1 MDSLDH
7 MLTDPLELGPCG
19 DGHGARIMEDC
30 LLGDTRVSLP
40 EDLLE
45 DPEIFFEV
53 VSLSTW
59 QEVLSDS
66 QRAHLQQFLPHVPED
81 SAEQQNQL
89 LLALFRGENFRF
101 GNPLHIAQKLFR
113 DGHFNPEVVKYRQ
126 LCFKSQ
132 YKRYLSSQQQYFHRL
147 LKQILASRSDLLEMA
162 RRSGPALSF
171 RQKRPSPSRTPEER
185 EWRTQQRYLKVLRE
199 VKEECGDTALSSD
212 EEATWDLRETFSFED
227 LSSWLPSSPARSPS
241 PAVPLRVVPTL
252 STTDMKT
259 ADKIELGDS
268 DLKIML
274 KKHHEKRKHQP
285 DHPDLLTG
293 DLTLNDIMTRV
304 NAGRKGSLAALYDL
318 AVLKKKVKE
327 KEERKKKKIKVIKSE
342 AEDLAEPLS
351 GTEGIPPLSQAPSPL
366 AVPAIKE
373 EPLEDLKPC
382 LGINEISSSFF
393 SLLLEILLLEGQSSL
408 PVLEERVL
416 DWQSSPA
423 SSLNS
428 WFSAAPNWAELV
440 LPALQYLAGES
451 RAVPSSFSPFV
462 EFKEKTQQWK
472 LLGQSQDNEKE
483 LAALF
488 QLWLETK
495 DQALCKQENEDSSDA
510 TTPVPR
516 VTDYVVRPSTG
527 EEKRVFQEQERYR
540 YSQPH
545 KAFTFRMH
553 GFESVVGPVKG
564 VFDKETSLNKARE
577 HSLLRSDRP
586 AYVTI
591 LSLVRDAAARLP
603 NGEGTRA
610 EICELLKDSQFLAP
624 DVTSTQVNTVVSGA
638 LDRLHYEKDPCVK
651 YDIGRKLWIYLHRD
665 RSEEEFERI
674 HQAQAA
680 AAKARK
686 ALQQKPKPSS
696 KVKSSSKESSLKAL
710 SSGPSEQSQMSLSD
724 SSMPPT
730 PVTPVTP
737 TTPALPATP
746 ISPPPVQ
753 AVSKSGPTTV
763 PEPAKS
769 SSGVLLVSS
778 PTMPQLGTML
788 SPAASQTP
796 PTSQAAARVV
806 SHSGSA
812 GLPQVRVVAQPGLPA
827 VTQQSAGPAQTLPP
841 IPAGPQ
847 IRVPATATQTKV
859 MPQTVMATVPVKA
872 QTATATVQRPGAGQ
886 TGLTVTSLPA
896 TTSPASKPATS
907 SPGSSAPSA
916 STAAVIQNVSGQNII
931 KQVAITGQLGVKPQ
945 TGSSIPLTA
954 TNFRIQGKDVLRL
967 PPSSITTDAK
977 GQTVLRITP
986 DMMAT
991 LAKSQVTTV
1000 KLTQDLFG
1008 TGGGTAGKGISATLH
1023 VTSNPVHATD
1033 SPAKASSASAPAST
1047 PTGTTVVKVTP
1058 DLKPAEGSGSA
1069 FRLMPALGVSV
1080 AEQKGKSTV
1089 ASSEAKPAATI
1100 RIVQGLGVM
1109 PPKAGQTI
1117 TVAAHA
1123 KPGSSVASGSGTVHT
1138 SAVSLP
1144 SMNAAVSKTVAVA
1157 SGAASTPISIAT
1169 GAPTVRQVPVS
1180 TTVVSTSQAGKL
1192 PTRITVPLS
1201 VISQPMKGKSV
1212 VTAPIIKGN
1221 LGANLS
1227 GLGRNIILTTMPAGT
1242 KLIAGNKPVSFLTAQ
1257 QLQQLQQ
1264 QGQATQVRP
1273 GRTVGPT
1280 GFSPCLCCL
1289 CPPGEPVCKLLT
1301 RRSLCEQVRI
1311 QTVPASHLQQGT
1323 ASNSS
1328 KAVSTVVV
1336 TTAPSPKQAPEQQ

>member
-19 DGHGARIMEDC
+19 DGNGARIMEDC
-30 LLGDTRVSLP
+30 LLGTTRVSLP

-59 QEVLSDS
+59 QEVLTDA
-66 QRAHLQQFLPHVPED
+66 QQEHLKTFLPHFPENNR
-81 SAEQQNQL
+81 EHQNKIIS
-89 LLALFRGENFRF
+89 ALFSGENFRF

-126 LCFKSQ
+126 LCLKSQ
-132 YKRYLSSQQQYFHRL
+132 YKRYLSSQQQYFYRL
-147 LKQILASRSDLLEMA
+147 LKQILASRNHLLELA
-162 RRSGPALSF
+162 RKGGPDMIL
-171 RQKRPSPSRTPEER
+171 KRKHFTPSYDAEER
-185 EWRTQQRYLKVLRE
+185 ERRTHRRYLKILRE
-199 VKEECGDTALSSD
+199 VKEECGDTTLSSD
-212 EEATWDLRETFSFED
+212 EED
-227 LSSWLPSSPARSPS
+227 LSSWPPSSPARCPS
-241 PAVPLRVVPTL
+241 PPIPLRVIPTL
-252 STTDMKT
+252 STMDMKT
-259 ADKIELGDS
+259 ADRIELGES
-268 DLKIML
+268 DLKMML
-274 KKHHEKRKHQP
+274 RKHREKRKYQP
-285 DHPDLLTG
+285 DHPDLVTA
-293 DLTLNDIMTRV
+293 DITLEDIMTRV
-304 NAGRKGSLAALYDL
+304 NAGRKGSLAALFDL
-318 AVLKKKVKE
+318 ATFKKKMKE
-327 KEERKKKKIKVIKSE
+327 KDDKKKKKLKIIKSE
-342 AEDLAEPLS
+342 AEDLADSFSSAHGIPSLSQDHSPIPLS
-351 GTEGIPPLSQAPSPL
+351 S
-366 AVPAIKE
+366 VKE
-373 EPLEDLKPC
+373 EPLEEMKPC

-393 SLLLEILLLEGQSSL
+393 SLLLEILFLEGPASL
-408 PVLEERVL
+408 SVLEDKII
-416 DWQSSPA
+416 DWQTSPA
-423 SSLNS
+423 SALNN
-428 WFSAAPNWAELV
+428 WFSFAPNWSELV
-440 LPALQYLAGES
+440 LPALQYLTGDS
-451 RAVPSSFSPFV
+451 RDVPSNFSPFV

-472 LLGQSQDNEKE
+472 LLGSCQDHEKE

-495 DQALCKQENEDSSDA
+495 DQTFFKENEDSSDA
-510 TTPVPR
+510 TTPIPR
-516 VTDYVVRPSTG
+516 VRTDYVVRPSTG

-624 DVTSTQVNTVVSGA
+624 DVTSAQVNTVVSGA

-680 AAKARK
+680 AAKAKK
-686 ALQQKPKPSS
+686 ALQQKPKPPA
-696 KVKSSSKESSLKAL
+696 KVKSSNKESSVKAL
-710 SSGPSEQSQMSLSD
+710 PSSTSEPAQLSLSD

-737 TTPALPATP
+737 TAPALPATP
-746 ISPPPVQ
+746 ISPPPVSV
-753 AVSKSGPTTV
+753 VSKNV
-763 PEPAKS
+763 PSAGSEPAKPS
-769 SSGVLLVSS
+769 QSVLLVSS
-778 PTMPQLGTML
+778 PTMPQLGTLL
-788 SPAASQTP
+788 STAQSSQTQPGPQPP
-796 PTSQAAARVV
+796 PTRVV
-806 SHSGSA
+806 SHTASSV
-812 GLPQVRVVAQPGLPA
+812 LPQVRVVSAQSSLPA
-827 VTQQSAGPAQTLPP
+827 VSQQAPVVTQQQQQPTSV
-841 IPAGPQ
+841 PQ

-859 MPQTVMATVPVKA
+859 
-872 QTATATVQRPGAGQ
+872 
-886 TGLTVTSLPA
+886 LP
-896 TTSPASKPATS
+896 
-907 SPGSSAPSA
+907 
-916 STAAVIQNVSGQNII
+916 
-931 KQVAITGQLGVKPQ
+931 QVAITGQLGMKTQP
-945 TGSSIPLTA
+945 GSGIPLTA

-1000 KLTQDLFG
+1000 KLTQDLF
-1008 TGGGTAGKGISATLH
+1008 TAAAGSSASGKGISATLH
-1023 VTSNPVHATD
+1023 VTSNPVQTAD
-1033 SPAKASSASAPAST
+1033 SPAKTSTATSSSSSPAGS
-1047 PTGTTVVKVTP
+1047 TVVKVTP
-1058 DLKPAEGSGSA
+1058 DLKTAEPTSSA
-1069 FRLMPALGVSV
+1069 FRLMPALGMTV
-1080 AEQKGKSTV
+1080 ADQKSKAITTV
-1089 ASSEAKPAATI
+1089 ASTEAKPAATI

-1117 TVAAHA
+1117 TVATHA
-1123 KPGSSVASGSGTVHT
+1123 KQVPSSAAVSVPGTVHT
-1138 SAVSLP
+1138 STVSLP
-1144 SMNAAVSKTVAVA
+1144 TMSATVSKAVAVA
-1157 SGAASTPISIAT
+1157 SGAAGTPISIGT
-1169 GAPTVRQVPVS
+1169 GATAVRQVPVS

-1192 PTRITVPLS
+1192 PARITVPLS
-1201 VISQPMKGKSV
+1201 VISQPVKGKSV

-1221 LGANLS
+1221 LGANIS

-1264 QGQATQVRP
+1264 QGQATQVR
-1273 GRTVGPT
+1273 
-1280 GFSPCLCCL
+1280 
-1289 CPPGEPVCKLLT
+1289 
-1301 RRSLCEQVRI
+1301 I

-1323 ASNSS
+1323 VSGST

-1336 TTAPSPKQAPEQQ
+1336 TTAPSPKQTQDQL

>member
-7 MLTDPLELGPCG
+7 MLTDPLELESNGS
-19 DGHGARIMEDC
+19 RIMEDC
-30 LLGDTRVSLP
+30 MLGTTRVSLP

-45 DPEIFFEV
+45 DPEIFFDV

-59 QEVLSDS
+59 QDILTEA
-66 QRAHLQQFLPHVPED
+66 QQEHLKKFLPHFPENNR
-81 SAEQQNQL
+81 EHQNKL
-89 LLALFRGENFRF
+89 ILALFGGENFRF

-126 LCFKSQ
+126 LCYKSQ
-132 YKRYLSSQQQYFHRL
+132 YKRYLRAQQQYFYRL
-147 LKQILASRSDLLEMA
+147 LKQILTSRNHLLELA
-162 RRSGPALSF
+162 RKGGPDMTLRRRHFPPTYDS
-171 RQKRPSPSRTPEER
+171 EER
-185 EWRTQQRYLKVLRE
+185 DRRTHRRYLKILRE

-212 EEATWDLRETFSFED
+212 EEELI
-227 LSSWLPSSPARSPS
+227 SWPPSSPARCSSP
-241 PAVPLRVVPTL
+241 PVPLRVIPTL
-252 STTDMKT
+252 STLDMKT
-259 ADKIELGDS
+259 ADKIELGES
-268 DLKIML
+268 DLKMML
-274 KKHHEKRKHQP
+274 KKHHEKRKRQP
-285 DHPDLLTG
+285 DHPDLVTT
-293 DLTLNDIMTRV
+293 DLTLEDIMTRV

-318 AVLKKKVKE
+318 ATLKKKVKE
-327 KEERKKKKIKVIKSE
+327 KEDKKKKKLKVIKSE
-342 AEDLAEPLS
+342 VEDLADSL
-351 GTEGIPPLSQAPSPL
+351 GNADGIPPMSHDLSPL
-366 AVPAIKE
+366 PLSSIKE
-373 EPLEDLKPC
+373 EPLEDMKPC
-382 LGINEISSSFF
+382 LEINEISSSFF
-393 SLLLEILLLEGQSSL
+393 FLLLEILFLEGPATLS
-408 PVLEERVL
+408 VLEDKVL
-416 DWQSSPA
+416 DWQSSHA
-423 SSLNS
+423 SALNN
-428 WFSAAPNWAELV
+428 WFSFAPNWSELV
-440 LPALQYLAGES
+440 LPALQYLAGDS
-451 RAVPSSFSPFV
+451 RDAPFV

-472 LLGQSQDNEKE
+472 LVGTYQDHEKE

-488 QLWLETK
+488 HLWLETK
-495 DQALCKQENEDSSDA
+495 DQTFFKENEDSSDA
-510 TTPVPR
+510 MPLPR
-516 VTDYVVRPSTG
+516 VRTDYVVRPSTG

-624 DVTSTQVNTVVSGA
+624 DVTSAQVNTVVSGA

-674 HQAQAA
+674 HHAQAA
-680 AAKARK
+680 AAKAKK
-686 ALQQKPKPSS
+686 ALQKPKPPA
-696 KVKSSSKESSLKAL
+696 KMKSSSKEGAVKAL
-710 SSGPSEQSQMSLSD
+710 PSSTAEPSQLSLSD

-737 TTPALPATP
+737 TAPALPPTP
-746 ISPPPVQ
+746 ISPPPVS
-753 AVSKSGPTTV
+753 AVSKSV
-763 PEPAKS
+763 SSAAAEPAKPS
-769 SSGVLLVSS
+769 QSVLLVSS
-778 PTMPQLGTML
+778 PTMPQLGTLL
-788 SPAASQTP
+788 STAQS
-796 PTSQAAARVV
+796 SQAQPGPAPPAPRVV
-806 SHSGSA
+806 GHGGSS
-812 GLPQVRVVAQPGLPA
+812 GLPQVRVVTAQSSLPA
-827 VTQQSAGPAQTLPP
+827 VSQQAPVVTQQQQQQQQQQQPTSV
-841 IPAGPQ
+841 PQ

-859 MPQTVMATVPVKA
+859 LPQAVMTLPVKA
-872 QTATATVQRPGAGQ
+872 QSSPVQVQRAGGSVAGQ
-886 TGLTVTSLPA
+886 AGITVTGLPA
-896 TTSPASKPATS
+896 APSPAVKPVTS
-907 SPGSSAPSA
+907 SPGSSAA
-916 STAAVIQNVSGQNII
+916 STSSTTVIQNVAGQNII
-931 KQVAITGQLGVKPQ
+931 KQVAITGQLGMKAQ
-945 TGSSIPLTA
+945 AGSGIPLTA

-1000 KLTQDLFG
+1000 KLTQDLF
-1008 TGGGTAGKGISATLH
+1008 TAAAGSSAGGKGISATLH
-1023 VTSNPVHATD
+1023 VTSNAVQTAD
-1033 SPAKASSASAPAST
+1033 SPAKTSTATPASSSPAGS
-1047 PTGTTVVKVTP
+1047 TVVKVTP
-1058 DLKPAEGSGSA
+1058 DLKTAEPASSA
-1069 FRLMPALGVSV
+1069 FRLMPALGVAV
-1080 AEQKGKSTV
+1080 AEQKGKAITTV
-1089 ASSEAKPAATI
+1089 ASTEAKPAATI

-1117 TVAAHA
+1117 TVATHA
-1123 KPGSSVASGSGTVHT
+1123 KPSSSAVSVAGPAHS

-1144 SMNAAVSKTVAVA
+1144 TVSATVSKAVAVA
-1157 SGAASTPISIAT
+1157 SGAAGTPITLGT
-1169 GAPTVRQVPVS
+1169 GATAVRQVPVS

-1192 PTRITVPLS
+1192 PARITVPLS
-1201 VISQPMKGKSV
+1201 VISQPVKGKSV

-1221 LGANLS
+1221 LGANIS

-1264 QGQATQVRP
+1264 QGQATQVR
-1273 GRTVGPT
+1273 
-1280 GFSPCLCCL
+1280 
-1289 CPPGEPVCKLLT
+1289 
-1301 RRSLCEQVRI
+1301 I

-1323 ASNSS
+1323 VSGST

-1336 TTAPSPKQAPEQQ
+1336 TTAPSPKQTQDQL

>member
-19 DGHGARIMEDC
+19 DGQGSRIMEDC
-30 LLGDTRVSLP
+30 LLGGTRVSLP

-45 DPEIFFEV
+45 DPEIFFDV

-66 QRAHLQQFLPHVPED
+66 QREHLQQFLPLFPED
-81 SAEQQNQL
+81 SMEQQNQL
-89 LLALFRGENFRF
+89 ILALFSGENFRF

-126 LCFKSQ
+126 LCFRSQ

-162 RRSGPALSF
+162 RRSGPAFPS
-171 RQKRPSPSRTPEER
+171 RQKRPWPSRAPEER

-212 EEATWDLRETFSFED
+212 EED

-274 KKHHEKRKHQP
+274 KKHHEKRKYQP

-327 KEERKKKKIKVIKSE
+327 KEERKKKKIKLIKSE
-342 AEDLAEPLS
+342 VEDLAEPLS
-351 GTEGIPPLSQAPSPL
+351 GPEGLPPLSQAPSPL
-366 AVPAIKE
+366 AIPAIKE

-393 SLLLEILLLEGQSSL
+393 SLLLEILLLEGQASL
-408 PVLEERVL
+408 PLLEERVL

-495 DQALCKQENEDSSDA
+495 DQAFCKQETEDSSDA

-686 ALQQKPKPSS
+686 ALQQKPKPPS
-696 KVKSSSKESSLKAL
+696 KVKSSSKDGPVKVL
-710 SSGPSEQSQMSLSD
+710 SGGPSEQSQLSLSD

-746 ISPPPVQ
+746 ISPPPVPP
-753 AVSKSGPTTV
+753 VNKNGPTTV
-763 PEPAKS
+763 SEPAKS
-769 SSGVLLVSS
+769 TSGVLLVSS

-788 SPAASQTP
+788 SPASSQTP
-796 PTSQAAARVV
+796 PSSQAAARVV

-812 GLPQVRVVAQPGLPA
+812 GLPQVRVVAPPSLPA
-827 VTQQSAGPAQTLPP
+827 VTQPAGPAPALPP
-841 IPAGPQ
+841 MPAGTQ
-847 IRVPATATQTKV
+847 IRMPATGAQAKGG
-859 MPQTVMATVPVKA
+859 PQTVMATVPVKA
-872 QTATATVQRPGAGQ
+872 QTATATVQRPGPGSA
-886 TGLTVTSLPA
+886 GLTVTSLPA
-896 TTSPASKPATS
+896 AANPTSKPATS
-907 SPGSSAPSA
+907 SPGGSAPSTP
-916 STAAVIQNVSGQNII
+916 TAAVLQNVAGQNII

-945 TGSSIPLTA
+945 TGSSVPLTA

-1008 TGGGTAGKGISATLH
+1008 TGAGATGKGISATLH

-1033 SPAKASSASAPAST
+1033 SPAKAGVATAPSST

-1058 DLKPAEGSGSA
+1058 DLKPA
-1069 FRLMPALGVSV
+1069 RLMPALGVSV
-1080 AEQKGKSTV
+1080 ADQKGKNTV

-1117 TVAAHA
+1117 TVAAHT
-1123 KPGSSVASGSGTVHT
+1123 KQGPSVAGGSGTVHT
-1138 SAVSLP
+1138 SAVSMP
-1144 SMNAAVSKTVAVA
+1144 SVNAAVSKTVAVA
-1157 SGAASTPISIAT
+1157 SGAASAPISIGT
-1169 GAPTVRQVPVS
+1169 GAPAVRQVPVS
-1180 TTVVSTSQAGKL
+1180 TAVVSTSQAGKL

-1221 LGANLS
+1221 LGANLG
-1227 GLGRNIILTTMPAGT
+1227 GLGRNIILTTMPAGA

-1264 QGQATQVRP
+1264 QGQATQVR
-1273 GRTVGPT
+1273 
-1280 GFSPCLCCL
+1280 
-1289 CPPGEPVCKLLT
+1289 
-1301 RRSLCEQVRI
+1301 I

-1323 ASNSS
+1323 ASGSS

>member
-19 DGHGARIMEDC
+19 EGNGARIMEDC
-30 LLGDTRVSLP
+30 MLGATRVSLP

-59 QEVLSDS
+59 QEVLTDS
-66 QRAHLQQFLPHVPED
+66 QRDHLKKFLPHFPENN
-81 SAEQQNQL
+81 AEHQNKL
-89 LLALFRGENFRF
+89 ISSLFSGENFRF

-132 YKRYLSSQQQYFHRL
+132 YKRYLSSQQQYFYRL
-147 LKQILASRSDLLEMA
+147 LKQILASRNYLLDLA
-162 RRSGPALSF
+162 RKGGPDMTLKKKHPAPA
-171 RQKRPSPSRTPEER
+171 RGPEER
-185 EWRTQQRYLKVLRE
+185 DRRTHRRYLKVLRE
-199 VKEECGDTALSSD
+199 VKEECGDATLSSD
-212 EEATWDLRETFSFED
+212 EED
-227 LSSWLPSSPARSPS
+227 LSSWLPNSPARCPS
-241 PAVPLRVVPTL
+241 PAVPLRMTPTL
-252 STTDMKT
+252 STQDMKT
-259 ADKIELGDS
+259 SDKIELGES
-268 DLKIML
+268 DLKMML
-274 KKHHEKRKHQP
+274 KKHHEKRKRHP
-285 DHPDLLTG
+285 DHPDLMTG
-293 DLTLNDIMTRV
+293 DLTLDDIMTRV
-304 NAGRKGSLAALYDL
+304 NAGRKGSLAALFDL
-318 AVLKKKVKE
+318 ATLKKKVKE
-327 KEERKKKKIKVIKSE
+327 KEEKKKKKLKVIKSE
-342 AEDLAEPLS
+342 VEDLADSLS
-351 GTEGIPPLSQAPSPL
+351 NAEGIPPISQDLSPPPLPS
-366 AVPAIKE
+366 VKE
-373 EPLEDLKPC
+373 EPLEDIKPC
-382 LGINEISSSFF
+382 LGVNEISSSFF
-393 SLLLEILLLEGQSSL
+393 SLLLEILLIEGPASL
-408 PVLEERVL
+408 SVLEDKVL

-423 SSLNS
+423 STLNS
-428 WFSAAPNWAELV
+428 WFSFAPNWSELV
-440 LPALQYLAGES
+440 LPALQYLTGDS
-451 RAVPSSFSPFV
+451 RDVPPSFSPFV
-462 EFKEKTQQWK
+462 EFKEKSQQWK
-472 LLGQSQDNEKE
+472 LLGSSQDLEKE

-495 DQALCKQENEDSSDA
+495 DQMFFKENEDSPDA

-516 VTDYVVRPSTG
+516 VRTDYVVRPSTG

-624 DVTSTQVNTVVSGA
+624 DVTSAQVNTVVSGA

-680 AAKARK
+680 AAKAKK
-686 ALQQKPKPSS
+686 ALQQKPKPAA
-696 KVKSSSKESSLKAL
+696 KTKSSSKESSVKAL
-710 SSGPSEQSQMSLSD
+710 PSSTSEPGQLSLSD

-730 PVTPVTP
+730 PVTPLTP

-746 ISPPPVQ
+746 ISPPPVSV
-753 AVSKSGPTTV
+753 VSKNVPSVG
-763 PEPAKS
+763 PEPAKPNQS
-769 SSGVLLVSS
+769 VLLVSS
-778 PTMPQLGTML
+778 PAMPQLGTLL
-788 SPAASQTP
+788 STAQSAQTQAGPQPPP
-796 PTSQAAARVV
+796 PTRVV
-806 SHSGSA
+806 SHTASS
-812 GLPQVRVVAQPGLPA
+812 GLPQVRVVTAQSSLPPA
-827 VTQQSAGPAQTLPP
+827 SQQAPVVTQQQQPASV
-841 IPAGPQ
+841 PQ

-859 MPQTVMATVPVKA
+859 LPQAVMTLPVKA
-872 QTATATVQRPGAGQ
+872 QTSSVQVQRPGASVTGQ
-886 TGLTVTSLPA
+886 TGITVTSLSAAP
-896 TTSPASKPATS
+896 SPTVKPVTS
-907 SPGSSAPSA
+907 SPGSSAPSSS
-916 STAAVIQNVSGQNII
+916 STTTVIQNIAGQNII
-931 KQVAITGQLGVKPQ
+931 KQVAITGQLGMKTQ
-945 TGSSIPLTA
+945 AGSGIPLTA

-1000 KLTQDLFG
+1000 KLTQDLFTAATG
-1008 TGGGTAGKGISATLH
+1008 TSATGKGISATLH
-1023 VTSNPVHATD
+1023 VTSNAVQSADT
-1033 SPAKASSASAPAST
+1033 PAKTSPASSASPSPAGS
-1047 PTGTTVVKVTP
+1047 TVVKVTP
-1058 DLKPAEGSGSA
+1058 DLKTAESTSSA
-1069 FRLMPALGVSV
+1069 FRLMPALGMTV
-1080 AEQKGKSTV
+1080 ADQKGKAITTAAST
-1089 ASSEAKPAATI
+1089 EAKPAATI

-1109 PPKAGQTI
+1109 PPKPGQTI
-1117 TVAAHA
+1117 TVATHA
-1123 KPGSSVASGSGTVHT
+1123 KPPSSTVSVPGTVHT

-1144 SMNAAVSKTVAVA
+1144 TMSATVSKAVAVA
-1157 SGAASTPISIAT
+1157 SGTAGTPITIGT
-1169 GAPTVRQVPVS
+1169 GASAVRQVPVS

-1192 PTRITVPLS
+1192 PARITVPLS
-1201 VISQPMKGKSV
+1201 VISQPVKGKSV

-1221 LGANLS
+1221 LGANIS

-1264 QGQATQVRP
+1264 QGQATQVR
-1273 GRTVGPT
+1273 
-1280 GFSPCLCCL
+1280 
-1289 CPPGEPVCKLLT
+1289 
-1301 RRSLCEQVRI
+1301 I

-1323 ASNSS
+1323 VSGST

-1336 TTAPSPKQAPEQQ
+1336 TTAPSPKQTQDQQ

>member
-19 DGHGARIMEDC
+19 DGHGTRIMEDC
-30 LLGDTRVSLP
+30 LLGGTRVSLP

-45 DPEIFFEV
+45 DPEIFFDV
-53 VSLSTW
+53 VSFSTW
-59 QEVLSDS
+59 REVLSDS
-66 QRAHLQQFLPHVPED
+66 QREHLQQFLPRFPED
-81 SAEQQNQL
+81 GIDQQDEL
-89 LLALFRGENFRF
+89 VLALFSGENFRF

-126 LCFKSQ
+126 LCFRSQ

-147 LKQILASRSDLLEMA
+147 LKQILASRSDLLGMA
-162 RRSGPALSF
+162 RRSGPALPS

-199 VKEECGDTALSSD
+199 VKEECGDSALSSD
-212 EEATWDLRETFSFED
+212 EED

-327 KEERKKKKIKVIKSE
+327 KEERKKKKIKMIKSE

-351 GTEGIPPLSQAPSPL
+351 GTEGLPPLSQAPSPL
-366 AVPAIKE
+366 AIPAIKE

-393 SLLLEILLLEGQSSL
+393 SLLLEILLLEGQASL
-408 PVLEERVL
+408 PMLEERVL

-462 EFKEKTQQWK
+462 GFKEKTQQWK

-495 DQALCKQENEDSSDA
+495 DQAFCKQENEDSSDA

-516 VTDYVVRPSTG
+516 VRTDYVVRPSTG

-686 ALQQKPKPSS
+686 ALQQKPKPPS
-696 KVKSSSKESSLKAL
+696 KVKSSSKEGSVKVLGA
-710 SSGPSEQSQMSLSD
+710 GPSEQSQLSLSD

-746 ISPPPVQ
+746 ISPPPVPS
-753 AVSKSGPTTV
+753 VNKSGPTTV
-763 PEPAKS
+763 SEPVKS
-769 SSGVLLVSS
+769 TSGVLLVSS

-788 SPAASQTP
+788 SPASSQTP
-796 PTSQAAARVV
+796 PSSQAAARVV

-812 GLPQVRVVAQPGLPA
+812 GLPQVRVVAQPSLPA
-827 VTQQSAGPAQTLPP
+827 VTPSAGPAPTLPQMT
-841 IPAGPQ
+841 AGPQ
-847 IRVPATATQTKV
+847 IRVPATAVQTKGG
-859 MPQTVMATVPVKA
+859 PQTVMATVPVKA
-872 QTATATVQRPGAGQ
+872 QTAAATVQRPGPGPA
-886 TGLTVTSLPA
+886 GLTVTSLPA
-896 TTSPASKPATS
+896 AANPASKPATS
-907 SPGSSAPSA
+907 SPGGSAPSTPA
-916 STAAVIQNVSGQNII
+916 AAVIQNVTGQNII

-945 TGSSIPLTA
+945 TGGSIPLTA

-1008 TGGGTAGKGISATLH
+1008 TGSGPSGKGISATLH
-1023 VTSNPVHATD
+1023 VTSNPVHAAD
-1033 SPAKASSASAPAST
+1033 SPAKASAASAPSST
-1047 PTGTTVVKVTP
+1047 PPGTTVVKVTP
-1058 DLKPAEGSGSA
+1058 DLKPTEASSSA

-1080 AEQKGKSTV
+1080 ADQKGKSTV

-1123 KPGSSVASGSGTVHT
+1123 KQGPSVASGSGTVHT

-1144 SMNAAVSKTVAVA
+1144 SVNAAVSKTVAVA
-1157 SGAASTPISIAT
+1157 SGAASTPISIGT
-1169 GAPTVRQVPVS
+1169 GAPAVRQVPVS

-1201 VISQPMKGKSV
+1201 VISQPMKGKGV

-1221 LGANLS
+1221 LGAKAGFLVRS
-1227 GLGRNIILTTMPAGT
+1227 AHLLGP
-1242 KLIAGNKPVSFLTAQ
+1242 
-1257 QLQQLQQ
+1257 
-1264 QGQATQVRP
+1264 RP
-1273 GRTVGPT
+1273 LLLLVAERIRGHFIQST
-1280 GFSPCLCCL
+1280 GSLWP
-1289 CPPGEPVCKLLT
+1289 
-1301 RRSLCEQVRI
+1301 RSL
-1311 QTVPASHLQQGT
+1311 L
-1323 ASNSS
+1323 
-1328 KAVSTVVV
+1328 
-1336 TTAPSPKQAPEQQ
+1336 

>member
-19 DGHGARIMEDC
+19 GGNGTRIMEDC
-30 LLGDTRVSLP
+30 MLGTTRVSLP

-59 QEVLSDS
+59 QEVLTDA
-66 QRAHLQQFLPHVPED
+66 QQDHLKKFLPHFPENNR
-81 SAEQQNQL
+81 EHQNKL
-89 LLALFRGENFRF
+89 ISALFSGENFRF

-126 LCFKSQ
+126 LCLKSQ
-132 YKRYLSSQQQYFHRL
+132 YKRYLSSQQQYFYRL
-147 LKQILASRSDLLEMA
+147 LKQILASRNHLLDLA
-162 RRSGPALSF
+162 RKGGPDMTLRRKHF
-171 RQKRPSPSRTPEER
+171 SPTYDMEER
-185 EWRTQQRYLKVLRE
+185 DRRTHRRYLKILRE
-199 VKEECGDTALSSD
+199 VKEECGDTTLSSD
-212 EEATWDLRETFSFED
+212 EED
-227 LSSWLPSSPARSPS
+227 LSSWPSSSPARSPS
-241 PAVPLRVVPTL
+241 PPVPLRVIPTL
-252 STTDMKT
+252 STMDMKT
-259 ADKIELGDS
+259 ADKIELGES
-268 DLKIML
+268 DLKMML
-274 KKHHEKRKHQP
+274 KKHHEKRKRQP
-285 DHPDLLTG
+285 DHPDLVTT
-293 DLTLNDIMTRV
+293 DVTLEDIMTRV
-304 NAGRKGSLAALYDL
+304 NAGRKGSLAALFDL
-318 AVLKKKVKE
+318 ATLKKKVKE
-327 KEERKKKKIKVIKSE
+327 KEDKKKKKLKIKSE
-342 AEDLAEPLS
+342 VDDLADSLS
-351 GTEGIPPLSQAPSPL
+351 NADGIPPMSQGPSPIPL
-366 AVPAIKE
+366 SSVKE
-373 EPLEDLKPC
+373 EPLDEMKPC

-393 SLLLEILLLEGQSSL
+393 SLLLEILFLEGPATLS
-408 PVLEERVL
+408 VLEDKVL

-423 SSLNS
+423 SALNN
-428 WFSAAPNWAELV
+428 WFSFAPNWSELV
-440 LPALQYLAGES
+440 LPALQYLTGDSTDA
-451 RAVPSSFSPFV
+451 PSSFSPFV

-472 LLGQSQDNEKE
+472 LLGSCQDHEKE

-495 DQALCKQENEDSSDA
+495 DQMFFKENEDSSDA
-510 TTPVPR
+510 TPVPR
-516 VTDYVVRPSTG
+516 VRTDYVVRPSTG

-624 DVTSTQVNTVVSGA
+624 DVTSAQVNAVVSGA

-651 YDIGRKLWIYLHRD
+651 YDIGRKLWIYLHRN

-680 AAKARK
+680 AAKAKK
-686 ALQQKPKPSS
+686 ALQQKPKPQA
-696 KVKSSSKESSLKAL
+696 KMKSSSKESSGKTLP
-710 SSGPSEQSQMSLSD
+710 SSTSEPSQPSLSD

-737 TTPALPATP
+737 TAPALPATP
-746 ISPPPVQ
+746 ISPPPVSV
-753 AVSKSGPTTV
+753 VSKSVSSAGS
-763 PEPAKS
+763 EPAKPS
-769 SSGVLLVSS
+769 QSVLLVSS
-778 PTMPQLGTML
+778 PSMPQLGTLL
-788 SPAASQTP
+788 STAPS
-796 PTSQAAARVV
+796 SQAPPGPQPPPARVV
-806 SHSGSA
+806 GHTTSS
-812 GLPQVRVVAQPGLPA
+812 GLPQVRVVTAPSSLPA
-827 VTQQSAGPAQTLPP
+827 VSQPAPVVTQQQQPTSV
-841 IPAGPQ
+841 PQ
-847 IRVPATATQTKV
+847 IRVPATAAQTKV
-859 MPQTVMATVPVKA
+859 LPQAVMTLPVKA
-872 QTATATVQRPGAGQ
+872 QSSPVQVQRPGSSVTGQ
-886 TGLTVTSLPA
+886 TGITVTGLSAAP
-896 TTSPASKPATS
+896 SPAVKPVTS
-907 SPGSSAPSA
+907 SPGSSAT
-916 STAAVIQNVSGQNII
+916 STSSTTVIQNVAGQNII
-931 KQVAITGQLGVKPQ
+931 KQVAITGQLGMKTQP
-945 TGSSIPLTA
+945 GSGIPLTA

-1000 KLTQDLFG
+1000 KLTQDLF
-1008 TGGGTAGKGISATLH
+1008 TAAAGSSASGKGISATLH
-1023 VTSNPVHATD
+1023 VTSNPVQAAD
-1033 SPAKASSASAPAST
+1033 SPAKTSTATSASSSPAGS
-1047 PTGTTVVKVTP
+1047 TVVKVTP
-1058 DLKPAEGSGSA
+1058 DLKTAEPTGSA
-1069 FRLMPALGVSV
+1069 FRLMPALGMTV
-1080 AEQKGKSTV
+1080 ADQKSKAITTV
-1089 ASSEAKPAATI
+1089 ASTEAKPAATI

-1117 TVAAHA
+1117 TVATHA
-1123 KPGSSVASGSGTVHT
+1123 KQVPSSSAVSVPGTAHT

-1144 SMNAAVSKTVAVA
+1144 TMSAAVSKAVAVA
-1157 SGAASTPISIAT
+1157 SGAAGTPITIGT
-1169 GAPTVRQVPVS
+1169 GATAVRQVPVS

-1192 PTRITVPLS
+1192 PARITVPLS
-1201 VISQPMKGKSV
+1201 VISQPVKGKSV

-1221 LGANLS
+1221 LGANIS

-1264 QGQATQVRP
+1264 QGQATQVR
-1273 GRTVGPT
+1273 
-1280 GFSPCLCCL
+1280 
-1289 CPPGEPVCKLLT
+1289 
-1301 RRSLCEQVRI
+1301 I

-1323 ASNSS
+1323 VSGST

-1336 TTAPSPKQAPEQQ
+1336 TTAPSPKQTQDQL

>member
-19 DGHGARIMEDC
+19 DGHGTRIMEDC
-30 LLGDTRVSLP
+30 LLGGTRVSLP

-45 DPEIFFEV
+45 DPEIFFDV

-66 QRAHLQQFLPHVPED
+66 QREYLQQFLPHFPED
-81 SAEQQNQL
+81 SSEQQNQL
-89 LLALFRGENFRF
+89 ILALFSGKNFRF

-162 RRSGPALSF
+162 RRSGPALPL

-212 EEATWDLRETFSFED
+212 EEATLDLQEKFSFED

-252 STTDMKT
+252 STMDMKT
-259 ADKIELGDS
+259 SDKIELGDS

-285 DHPDLLTG
+285 DHPDLLTA
-293 DLTLNDIMTRV
+293 DLTLNDIMMRV

-327 KEERKKKKIKVIKSE
+327 KEEKKKKKLKMIKSE
-342 AEDLAEPLS
+342 AEELAEPLS
-351 GTEGIPPLSQAPSPL
+351 GTEGLAPLSQAPSPL
-366 AVPAIKE
+366 AIPAIKE

-393 SLLLEILLLEGQSSL
+393 SLLLEVLLLEGQASL
-408 PVLEERVL
+408 PMLEERVL

-495 DQALCKQENEDSSDA
+495 DQTFCKQENEDSSDA

-516 VTDYVVRPSTG
+516 VRTDYVVRPSTG

-686 ALQQKPKPSS
+686 ALQQKPKPPS
-696 KVKSSSKESSLKAL
+696 KVKSSSKEASVKVLG
-710 SSGPSEQSQMSLSD
+710 SGPSEQSQLSLSD

-746 ISPPPVQ
+746 ISPPPISSVN
-753 AVSKSGPTTV
+753 KSAPSTCS
-763 PEPAKS
+763 EPAKS
-769 SSGVLLVSS
+769 SSSVLLVSS

-788 SPAASQTP
+788 SPPSSQTP
-796 PTSQAAARVV
+796 PASQATARVM
-806 SHSGSA
+806 SQSGSA
-812 GLPQVRVVAQPGLPA
+812 GLPQVRVVAQSGLPA
-827 VTQQSAGPAQTLPP
+827 VTQQSAGSTQTLPQM
-841 IPAGPQ
+841 PAGPQ
-847 IRVPATATQTKV
+847 IRVPATAAQTKV
-859 MPQTVMATVPVKA
+859 VPQTVMASVPVKA
-872 QTATATVQRPGAGQ
+872 QATAATVQRPGAGQ
-886 TGLTVTSLPA
+886 TGLTVTGLTA
-896 TTSPASKPATS
+896 TASPVSKPATS
-907 SPGSSAPSA
+907 SGSSTPSS
-916 STAAVIQNVSGQNII
+916 STAAVIQNVTGQNII
-931 KQVAITGQLGVKPQ
+931 KQVAVTGQLGVKPQ
-945 TGSSIPLTA
+945 TGNSIPLA
-954 TNFRIQGKDVLRL
+954 AANFRIQGKDVLRL

-1008 TGGGTAGKGISATLH
+1008 TGSSTAGKGISATLH
-1023 VTSNPVHATD
+1023 VTSNPVHATE
-1033 SPAKASSASAPAST
+1033 SPAKASSASAPSST

-1058 DLKPAEGSGSA
+1058 DLKPAEGSSSA

-1080 AEQKGKSTV
+1080 ADQKGKNTV

-1100 RIVQGLGVM
+1100 RIVQGLGMM
-1109 PPKAGQTI
+1109 PPTAGQTI

-1123 KPGSSVASGSGTVHT
+1123 KQGSSVASGSGSVHT

-1157 SGAASTPISIAT
+1157 SGAASTPISIGT
-1169 GAPTVRQVPVS
+1169 GGPAVRQVPVS

-1201 VISQPMKGKSV
+1201 VISQPMKGKNV

-1221 LGANLS
+1221 LGANIS

-1264 QGQATQVRP
+1264 QGQATQVR
-1273 GRTVGPT
+1273 
-1280 GFSPCLCCL
+1280 
-1289 CPPGEPVCKLLT
+1289 
-1301 RRSLCEQVRI
+1301 I

-1323 ASNSS
+1323 ASGSS

>member
-19 DGHGARIMEDC
+19 DGHGTRIMEDC
-30 LLGDTRVSLP
+30 LLGGTRVSLP

-45 DPEIFFEV
+45 DPEVFFDV

-66 QRAHLQQFLPHVPED
+66 QREHLQHFLPHFPED
-81 SAEQQNQL
+81 NLEQQNEL
-89 LLALFRGENFRF
+89 ILALFSGENFRF

-132 YKRYLSSQQQYFHRL
+132 YKRYLNSQQQYFHRL
-147 LKQILASRSDLLEMA
+147 LKQILASRSDLLDMA
-162 RRSGPALSF
+162 RRSGPAPSF

-212 EEATWDLRETFSFED
+212 EEDLT
-227 LSSWLPSSPARSPS
+227 SWLPSSPARSPS

-252 STTDMKT
+252 CTMDMKT

-327 KEERKKKKIKVIKSE
+327 KEEKKKKKIKVIKSE
-342 AEDLAEPLS
+342 VEELAEPLS
-351 GTEGIPPLSQAPSPL
+351 GTEGLPPLSQAPSPL
-366 AVPAIKE
+366 AIPAIKE

-382 LGINEISSSFF
+382 LGINEISCSFF
-393 SLLLEILLLEGQSSL
+393 SLLLEILLLEGQASL
-408 PVLEERVL
+408 PMLEERVL

-462 EFKEKTQQWK
+462 GFREKTQQWK

-488 QLWLETK
+488 HLWLETK
-495 DQALCKQENEDSSDA
+495 DHIFCKQENEDSSDA

-516 VTDYVVRPSTG
+516 VRTDYVVRPSTG

-686 ALQQKPKPSS
+686 ALQQKPKPPS
-696 KVKSSSKESSLKAL
+696 KVKSNSKESSLKVL
-710 SSGPSEQSQMSLSD
+710 SGPSEPSQLSLSD

-737 TTPALPATP
+737 TTPALPTTP
-746 ISPPPVQ
+746 ISPPPISM
-753 AVSKSGPTTV
+753 SKSGPTTV
-763 PEPAKS
+763 SEPAKS
-769 SSGVLLVSS
+769 SSSVLLVSS

-788 SPAASQTP
+788 SPAPSQTP
-796 PTSQAAARVV
+796 PSSQAAARVV
-806 SHSGSA
+806 SHSGST
-812 GLPQVRVVAQPGLPA
+812 GLPQVRVVAQPSLPT
-827 VTQQSAGPAQTLPP
+827 VTQQSAGPTQTLPQMST
-841 IPAGPQ
+841 GPQ
-847 IRVPATATQTKV
+847 ARVPATATQTKV
-859 MPQTVMATVPVKA
+859 LPQTVMATVPVKA
-872 QTATATVQRPGAGQ
+872 QTPAAPVQRPGPGQ
-886 TGLTVTSLPA
+886 TGLTVTSLPGTA
-896 TTSPASKPATS
+896 SPASKPATS

-916 STAAVIQNVSGQNII
+916 STAAVIQNVAGQNII
-931 KQVAITGQLGVKPQ
+931 KQVAITGQLGMKPQ
-945 TGSSIPLTA
+945 TGNSIPLTA

-1008 TGGGTAGKGISATLH
+1008 TGSSTAGKGISATLH
-1023 VTSNPVHATD
+1023 VTSNPVRAAD
-1033 SPAKASSASAPAST
+1033 SPAKASSASAPSST

-1058 DLKPAEGSGSA
+1058 DLKPTEASSSA

-1080 AEQKGKSTV
+1080 ADQKGKNTV
-1089 ASSEAKPAATI
+1089 VSSDSKPAATI

-1109 PPKAGQTI
+1109 PPKAGQAI
-1117 TVAAHA
+1117 TVATHA
-1123 KPGSSVASGSGTVHT
+1123 KQASSVASGSGTVHT

-1144 SMNAAVSKTVAVA
+1144 SMNAAVSKTVAIS
-1157 SGAASTPISIAT
+1157 SGATSTPISMGT
-1169 GAPTVRQVPVS
+1169 GAPTVRQVPVVS
-1180 TTVVSTSQAGKL
+1180 TAVVSSSQAGKM

-1212 VTAPIIKGN
+1212 VTTPIIKGN

-1264 QGQATQVRP
+1264 QGQATQVR
-1273 GRTVGPT
+1273 
-1280 GFSPCLCCL
+1280 
-1289 CPPGEPVCKLLT
+1289 
-1301 RRSLCEQVRI
+1301 I

-1323 ASNSS
+1323 ASGSS

-1336 TTAPSPKQAPEQQ
+1336 STAPSPKQASEQQ

>member
-19 DGHGARIMEDC
+19 DGHGTRIMEDC
-30 LLGDTRVSLP
+30 LLGGTRVSLP

-45 DPEIFFEV
+45 DPEIFFDV

-66 QRAHLQQFLPHVPED
+66 QREHLQQFLPQFSTDNV
-81 SAEQQNQL
+81 EQQNEL
-89 LLALFRGENFRF
+89 ILALFSGENFRF

-132 YKRYLSSQQQYFHRL
+132 YKRYLNSQQQYFHRL

-162 RRSGPALSF
+162 RRSGPALPF
-171 RQKRPSPSRTPEER
+171 RHKRHSPSRSPEER

-212 EEATWDLRETFSFED
+212 EED

-259 ADKIELGDS
+259 ADKVELGDS

-293 DLTLNDIMTRV
+293 DLTLSDIMTRV

-327 KEERKKKKIKVIKSE
+327 KEKKKKIKLIKSE

-351 GTEGIPPLSQAPSPL
+351 NTEGVPTLSQAPSPL
-366 AVPAIKE
+366 AISSIKE
-373 EPLEDLKPC
+373 EPLEDIKPC
-382 LGINEISSSFF
+382 LGISELFSSFF
-393 SLLLEILLLEGQSSL
+393 SLLLEILLEGQASL
-408 PVLEERVL
+408 PVLEDRVL

-440 LPALQYLAGES
+440 LPALQYLSGES

-472 LLGQSQDNEKE
+472 LLVQSQDNEKE

-488 QLWLETK
+488 HLWLETK
-495 DQALCKQENEDSSDA
+495 DQIFCKENEDSSDA
-510 TTPVPR
+510 MTPVPR
-516 VTDYVVRPSTG
+516 VRTDYVVRPSTG

-545 KAFTFRMH
+545 RAFTFRTH

-686 ALQQKPKPSS
+686 ALQQKPKPPS
-696 KVKSSSKESSLKAL
+696 KVKSSNKESSMKGL
-710 SSGPSEQSQMSLSD
+710 SGPSEQSQMSLSD

-737 TTPALPATP
+737 TTPALPTTP
-746 ISPPPVQ
+746 ISPPPIS
-753 AVSKSGPTTV
+753 AVNKSGSTTV
-763 PEPAKS
+763 SEPAKS

-788 SPAASQTP
+788 SPASIQTP
-796 PTSQAAARVV
+796 PSSQAAARVV
-806 SHSGSA
+806 SHSSSA
-812 GLPQVRVVAQPGLPA
+812 GLPQVRVVAQPSLPA
-827 VTQQSAGPAQTLPP
+827 VSQQSVGPAQALPQM
-841 IPAGPQ
+841 PAGPQ
-847 IRVPATATQTKV
+847 IRVPVTATQTKV
-859 MPQTVMATVPVKA
+859 VPQAVVATVPVKG
-872 QTATATVQRPGAGQ
+872 QTAAASVQRPGPGQ
-886 TGLTVTSLPA
+886 TGLTVTNLPA
-896 TTSPASKPATS
+896 AVSPVSKPAMS
-907 SPGSSAPSA
+907 SPGNSAASA
-916 STAAVIQNVSGQNII
+916 STTAVIQNVTGQNII
-931 KQVAITGQLGVKPQ
+931 KQVSITGQLGVKPQ
-945 TGSSIPLTA
+945 TGSSIPITA

-1008 TGGGTAGKGISATLH
+1008 TGSGTAGKGISATLH
-1023 VTSNPVHATD
+1023 VTSNPVHA
-1033 SPAKASSASAPAST
+1033 APA
-1047 PTGTTVVKVTP
+1047 GTTVVKVTP
-1058 DLKPAEGSGSA
+1058 DLKPTETSNSA

-1080 AEQKGKSTV
+1080 ADQKGKNTV

-1123 KPGSSVASGSGTVHT
+1123 KQGASVTGGSGTVHSST
-1138 SAVSLP
+1138 VSLP
-1144 SMNAAVSKTVAVA
+1144 SINATVSKTV
-1157 SGAASTPISIAT
+1157 GTPISIGT
-1169 GAPTVRQVPVS
+1169 GAPTVRQVPVN
-1180 TTVVSTSQAGKL
+1180 TTVVGKL

-1264 QGQATQVRP
+1264 QGQATQVR
-1273 GRTVGPT
+1273 
-1280 GFSPCLCCL
+1280 
-1289 CPPGEPVCKLLT
+1289 
-1301 RRSLCEQVRI
+1301 I

-1323 ASNSS
+1323 ASGSS

>member
-19 DGHGARIMEDC
+19 DGQGSRIMEDC
-30 LLGDTRVSLP
+30 LLGGTRVSLP

-45 DPEIFFEV
+45 DPEIFFDV

-66 QRAHLQQFLPHVPED
+66 QREHLQQFLPLFPED
-81 SAEQQNQL
+81 SMEQQNQL
-89 LLALFRGENFRF
+89 ILALFSGENFRF

-126 LCFKSQ
+126 LCFRSQ

-162 RRSGPALSF
+162 RRSGPAFPSQ
-171 RQKRPSPSRTPEER
+171 QKRPWPSRAPEER

-212 EEATWDLRETFSFED
+212 EED

-268 DLKIML
+268 ELKIML
-274 KKHHEKRKHQP
+274 KKHHEKRKYQP

-327 KEERKKKKIKVIKSE
+327 KEERRKKKIKLIKSE
-342 AEDLAEPLS
+342 VEELAEPLS
-351 GTEGIPPLSQAPSPL
+351 GPEGLPPLSQAPSPL
-366 AVPAIKE
+366 AIPAIKE

-393 SLLLEILLLEGQSSL
+393 SLLLEILLLEGQASL
-408 PVLEERVL
+408 PLLEERVL

-495 DQALCKQENEDSSDA
+495 DQAFCKQETEDSSDA

-516 VTDYVVRPSTG
+516 VRTDYVVRPSTG
-527 EEKRVFQEQERYR
+527 EEKRVFQEQERHR

-545 KAFTFRMH
+545 RAFTFRLH

-686 ALQQKPKPSS
+686 ALQQKPKPPS
-696 KVKSSSKESSLKAL
+696 KVKASSKEGPVKVL
-710 SSGPSEQSQMSLSD
+710 SGGPSEQSQLSLSD

-746 ISPPPVQ
+746 ISPPPLPPVN
-753 AVSKSGPTTV
+753 KSGPVTV
-763 PEPAKS
+763 SEPAKS
-769 SSGVLLVSS
+769 TSGVLLVSS

-788 SPAASQTP
+788 SPASSQTP
-796 PTSQAAARVV
+796 PSSQAAARVV

-812 GLPQVRVVAQPGLPA
+812 GLPQVRVVAPPSLPA
-827 VTQQSAGPAQTLPP
+827 VTQPAGPAPVLPP
-841 IPAGPQ
+841 MPTGTQ
-847 IRVPATATQTKV
+847 IRMPATG
-859 MPQTVMATVPVKA
+859 A
-872 QTATATVQRPGAGQ
+872 QAKGGP
-886 TGLTVTSLPA
+886 
-896 TTSPASKPATS
+896 
-907 SPGSSAPSA
+907 
-916 STAAVIQNVSGQNII
+916 
-931 KQVAITGQLGVKPQ
+931 QVAITGQLGVKPQ
-945 TGSSIPLTA
+945 TGSSVPLTA

-1008 TGGGTAGKGISATLH
+1008 TGAGATGKGISATLH
-1023 VTSNPVHATD
+1023 VTSNPVHSTD
-1033 SPAKASSASAPAST
+1033 SPAKAGVATAPSST
-1047 PTGTTVVKVTP
+1047 PAGTTVVKVTP
-1058 DLKPAEGSGSA
+1058 DLKPAEASSSA

-1080 AEQKGKSTV
+1080 ADQKGKNTV

-1117 TVAAHA
+1117 TVAAHT
-1123 KPGSSVASGSGTVHT
+1123 KQGPSVAGGSGTVHT
-1138 SAVSLP
+1138 SAVSMP
-1144 SMNAAVSKTVAVA
+1144 SVNAAVSKTVAVA
-1157 SGAASTPISIAT
+1157 SGAASAPISIGT
-1169 GAPTVRQVPVS
+1169 GAPAVRQVPVS
-1180 TTVVSTSQAGKL
+1180 TAVVSTSQAGKL

-1221 LGANLS
+1221 LGANLG
-1227 GLGRNIILTTMPAGT
+1227 GLGRNIILTTMPAGA

-1264 QGQATQVRP
+1264 QGQATQVR
-1273 GRTVGPT
+1273 
-1280 GFSPCLCCL
+1280 
-1289 CPPGEPVCKLLT
+1289 
-1301 RRSLCEQVRI
+1301 I

-1323 ASNSS
+1323 ASSSS

>member
-19 DGHGARIMEDC
+19 DGHGTRIMEDC
-30 LLGDTRVSLP
+30 LLGGTRVSLP

-45 DPEIFFEV
+45 DPEIFFDV
-53 VSLSTW
+53 VSFSTW
-59 QEVLSDS
+59 REVLSDS
-66 QRAHLQQFLPHVPED
+66 QREHLQQFLPRFPED
-81 SAEQQNQL
+81 
-89 LLALFRGENFRF
+89 
-101 GNPLHIAQKLFR
+101 

-126 LCFKSQ
+126 LCFRSQ

-162 RRSGPALSF
+162 RRS
-171 RQKRPSPSRTPEER
+171 
-185 EWRTQQRYLKVLRE
+185 
-199 VKEECGDTALSSD
+199 
-212 EEATWDLRETFSFED
+212 D

-259 ADKIELGDS
+259 AGDITSDQKDVNLSVVEVNDRPCGLVPFLSDKIELGDS

-327 KEERKKKKIKVIKSE
+327 KEERKKKKIKMIKSE

-351 GTEGIPPLSQAPSPL
+351 GTEGLPPLSQAPSPL
-366 AVPAIKE
+366 AIPAIKE

-393 SLLLEILLLEGQSSL
+393 SLLLEILLLEGQASL
-408 PVLEERVL
+408 PMLEERVL

-462 EFKEKTQQWK
+462 GFKEKTQQWK

-495 DQALCKQENEDSSDA
+495 DQAFCKQENEDSSDA

-516 VTDYVVRPSTG
+516 VRTDYVVRPSTG

-591 LSLVRDAAARLP
+591 LSLGACLCLLSPPPPLQRLEGQRSFRRLCSLGHGRRDSAP
-603 NGEGTRA
+603 
-610 EICELLKDSQFLAP
+610 EICTES
-624 DVTSTQVNTVVSGA
+624 VNTVVSGA

-686 ALQQKPKPSS
+686 ALQQKPKPPS
-696 KVKSSSKESSLKAL
+696 KVL
-710 SSGPSEQSQMSLSD
+710 SPSGVLLNPCPKLS
-724 SSMPPT
+724 
-730 PVTPVTP
+730 
-737 TTPALPATP
+737 
-746 ISPPPVQ
+746 
-753 AVSKSGPTTV
+753 AVFPRVFLNS
-763 PEPAKS
+763 
-769 SSGVLLVSS
+769 VLLVSS

-788 SPAASQTP
+788 SPASSQTP
-796 PTSQAAARVV
+796 PSSQAAARVV
-806 SHSGSA
+806 SHSSST
-812 GLPQVRVVAQPGLPA
+812 GLPQVRVVAQPSLPA
-827 VTQQSAGPAQTLPP
+827 VTQSAGPAPTLPQMT
-841 IPAGPQ
+841 AGPQ
-847 IRVPATATQTKV
+847 IRVPATAVQTKGG
-859 MPQTVMATVPVKA
+859 PQTVMATVPVKA
-872 QTATATVQRPGAGQ
+872 QTAAATVQRPGPGPA
-886 TGLTVTSLPA
+886 GLTVTSLPA
-896 TTSPASKPATS
+896 AADPASKPATS
-907 SPGSSAPSA
+907 SAGGSAPSTPA
-916 STAAVIQNVSGQNII
+916 AAVIQNATGQSII

-945 TGSSIPLTA
+945 TGGSIPLTA

-1008 TGGGTAGKGISATLH
+1008 TGSGPSGKGISATLH
-1023 VTSNPVHATD
+1023 VTSNPVHAAD
-1033 SPAKASSASAPAST
+1033 SPAKASAASAPSST
-1047 PTGTTVVKVTP
+1047 PPGTTVVKVTP
-1058 DLKPAEGSGSA
+1058 DLKPTEASSSA

-1080 AEQKGKSTV
+1080 ADQKGKSTV

-1123 KPGSSVASGSGTVHT
+1123 KQGPSVASGSGTVHT

-1144 SMNAAVSKTVAVA
+1144 SVNAAVSKTVAVA
-1157 SGAASTPISIAT
+1157 SGAASTPISIGT
-1169 GAPTVRQVPVS
+1169 GAPAVRQVPVS

-1201 VISQPMKGKSV
+1201 VISQPMKGKGV

-1221 LGANLS
+1221 LGANCS
-1227 GLGRNIILTTMPAGT
+1227 SSSSR
-1242 KLIAGNKPVSFLTAQ
+1242 
-1257 QLQQLQQ
+1257 
-1264 QGQATQVRP
+1264 
-1273 GRTVGPT
+1273 
-1280 GFSPCLCCL
+1280 
-1289 CPPGEPVCKLLT
+1289 
-1301 RRSLCEQVRI
+1301 VRI

-1323 ASNSS
+1323 ASGSS

>member
-19 DGHGARIMEDC
+19 DGQGSRIMEDC
-30 LLGDTRVSLP
+30 LLGGTRVSLP

-45 DPEIFFEV
+45 DPEIFFDV

-66 QRAHLQQFLPHVPED
+66 QREHLQQFLPLFPED
-81 SAEQQNQL
+81 SMEQQNQL
-89 LLALFRGENFRF
+89 ILALFSGENFRF

-126 LCFKSQ
+126 LCFRSQ

-162 RRSGPALSF
+162 RRSGPAFPS
-171 RQKRPSPSRTPEER
+171 RQKRPWPSRAPEER

-212 EEATWDLRETFSFED
+212 EED

-274 KKHHEKRKHQP
+274 KKHHEKRKYQP

-293 DLTLNDIMTRV
+293 DLTLSDIMTRV

-327 KEERKKKKIKVIKSE
+327 KEERRKKKIKLIKSE
-342 AEDLAEPLS
+342 VEDLAEPLS
-351 GTEGIPPLSQAPSPL
+351 GPEGLPPLSQAPSPL
-366 AVPAIKE
+366 AIPAIKE

-393 SLLLEILLLEGQSSL
+393 SLLLEILLLEGQASL
-408 PVLEERVL
+408 PLLEERVL

-451 RAVPSSFSPFV
+451 RAMPSSFSPFV

-495 DQALCKQENEDSSDA
+495 DQAFCKQETEDSSDA

-516 VTDYVVRPSTG
+516 VRTDYVVRPSTG
-527 EEKRVFQEQERYR
+527 EEKRVFQEQERHR

-545 KAFTFRMH
+545 RAFTFRLH

-686 ALQQKPKPSS
+686 ALQQKPKPPS
-696 KVKSSSKESSLKAL
+696 KKASSKEGPVKVL
-710 SSGPSEQSQMSLSD
+710 SGGPSEQSQLSLSD

-746 ISPPPVQ
+746 ISPPPLPPVN
-753 AVSKSGPTTV
+753 KSGPATV
-763 PEPAKS
+763 SEPAKS
-769 SSGVLLVSS
+769 ASGVLLVSS

-788 SPAASQTP
+788 SPASSQTP
-796 PTSQAAARVV
+796 PSSQAAARVV

-812 GLPQVRVVAQPGLPA
+812 GLPQVRVVAPPSLPA
-827 VTQQSAGPAQTLPP
+827 VTQPAGPAPALPP
-841 IPAGPQ
+841 MPTGTQ
-847 IRVPATATQTKV
+847 IRMPATG
-859 MPQTVMATVPVKA
+859 A
-872 QTATATVQRPGAGQ
+872 QAKGGP
-886 TGLTVTSLPA
+886 
-896 TTSPASKPATS
+896 
-907 SPGSSAPSA
+907 
-916 STAAVIQNVSGQNII
+916 
-931 KQVAITGQLGVKPQ
+931 QVAITGQLGVKPQ
-945 TGSSIPLTA
+945 TGSSVPLTA

-1008 TGGGTAGKGISATLH
+1008 TGAGATGKGISATLH
-1023 VTSNPVHATD
+1023 VTSNPVHSTD
-1033 SPAKASSASAPAST
+1033 SPAKAGVATAPSST
-1047 PTGTTVVKVTP
+1047 PAGTTVVKVTP
-1058 DLKPAEGSGSA
+1058 DLKPAEASSSA

-1080 AEQKGKSTV
+1080 ADQKGKNTV

-1117 TVAAHA
+1117 TVAAHT
-1123 KPGSSVASGSGTVHT
+1123 KQGPSVAGGSGTVHT
-1138 SAVSLP
+1138 SAVSMP
-1144 SMNAAVSKTVAVA
+1144 SVNAAVSKTVAVA
-1157 SGAASTPISIAT
+1157 SGAASAPISIGT
-1169 GAPTVRQVPVS
+1169 GAPAVRQVPVS
-1180 TTVVSTSQAGKL
+1180 TAVVSTSQAGKL

-1221 LGANLS
+1221 LGANLG
-1227 GLGRNIILTTMPAGT
+1227 GLGRNIILTTMPAGA

-1264 QGQATQVRP
+1264 QGQATQVR
-1273 GRTVGPT
+1273 
-1280 GFSPCLCCL
+1280 
-1289 CPPGEPVCKLLT
+1289 
-1301 RRSLCEQVRI
+1301 I

-1323 ASNSS
+1323 ASGSS

>member
-7 MLTDPLELGPCG
+7 MLTDPLDLGPCG
-19 DGHGARIMEDC
+19 EGSGSGIMEDC
-30 LLGDTRVSLP
+30 MLGTTRVSLP

-45 DPEIFFEV
+45 DPDIFFDV

-59 QEVLSDS
+59 QEVLTDA
-66 QRAHLQQFLPHVPED
+66 QQEHLKKFLPHFPENNR
-81 SAEQQNQL
+81 EHQNKL
-89 LLALFRGENFRF
+89 ILTLFSGENFRF

-126 LCFKSQ
+126 LCYKSQ
-132 YKRYLSSQQQYFHRL
+132 YKRYLRSQQQYFCRL
-147 LKQILASRSDLLEMA
+147 LKQILASRNHLLELA
-162 RRSGPALSF
+162 RKGGPEMTL
-171 RQKRPSPSRTPEER
+171 KRKHFPPTYDSEER
-185 EWRTQQRYLKVLRE
+185 DRRTHRRYLKILRE
-199 VKEECGDTALSSD
+199 VKEECGDTTLSSD
-212 EEATWDLRETFSFED
+212 EEELI
-227 LSSWLPSSPARSPS
+227 SWPPSSPARCSSP
-241 PAVPLRVVPTL
+241 PVPLRVIPTL
-252 STTDMKT
+252 STTDMRT
-259 ADKIELGDS
+259 ADKIELGES
-268 DLKIML
+268 DLKMML
-274 KKHHEKRKHQP
+274 KKHHEKRKRQP
-285 DHPDLLTG
+285 DHPDLVTT
-293 DLTLNDIMTRV
+293 DLTLEDIMSRV
-304 NAGRKGSLAALYDL
+304 NAGRKGSLAALFDL
-318 AVLKKKVKE
+318 ATLKKKVKE
-327 KEERKKKKIKVIKSE
+327 KEDKKKKKLKVIKSE
-342 AEDLAEPLS
+342 VEDLADSLGNADGITSMSRDHSPLPLS
-351 GTEGIPPLSQAPSPL
+351 S
-366 AVPAIKE
+366 VKD
-373 EPLEDLKPC
+373 EPLEDMKPC

-393 SLLLEILLLEGQSSL
+393 FLLLEILFLEGPATLS
-408 PVLEERVL
+408 VLEDKVL

-423 SSLNS
+423 SALNN
-428 WFSAAPNWAELV
+428 WFSFAPNWSELV
-440 LPALQYLAGES
+440 LPALQYLTGDS
-451 RAVPSSFSPFV
+451 RDAPSSFSPFV

-472 LLGQSQDNEKE
+472 LLGTCQDHEKE
-483 LAALF
+483 LASLF

-495 DQALCKQENEDSSDA
+495 DHTFFKENDDSSDSM
-510 TTPVPR
+510 PMPR
-516 VTDYVVRPSTG
+516 VRTDYVVRPSTG

-624 DVTSTQVNTVVSGA
+624 DVTSAQVNTVVSGA

-680 AAKARK
+680 AAKAKK
-686 ALQQKPKPSS
+686 ALQQKPKPPA
-696 KVKSSSKESSLKAL
+696 KMKSSSKESAAKAPP
-710 SSGPSEQSQMSLSD
+710 SSTAEPSQLSLSD

-737 TTPALPATP
+737 TAPALPATP
-746 ISPPPVQ
+746 ISPPPVSV
-753 AVSKSGPTTV
+753 VSKSVSSAGS
-763 PEPAKS
+763 EPAKPS
-769 SSGVLLVSS
+769 QSVLLVSS
-778 PTMPQLGTML
+778 PTMPQLGTLL
-788 SPAASQTP
+788 STAQS
-796 PTSQAAARVV
+796 SQAQPGTAPTPRVV
-806 SHSGSA
+806 SHSSSS
-812 GLPQVRVVAQPGLPA
+812 GLPQVRVVTAQPSLPA
-827 VTQQSAGPAQTLPP
+827 VPQQAPVATQQQQQPTAV
-841 IPAGPQ
+841 PQ

-859 MPQTVMATVPVKA
+859 LPQAVMTLPVKA
-872 QTATATVQRPGAGQ
+872 QTSPVQVQRAGSSVAGQ
-886 TGLTVTSLPA
+886 AGITVTGLSAAP
-896 TTSPASKPATS
+896 SPAVKPVTS
-907 SPGSSAPSA
+907 SPGSSAA
-916 STAAVIQNVSGQNII
+916 STSSTTVIQNVAGQNII
-931 KQVAITGQLGVKPQ
+931 KQVAITGQLGMKAQ
-945 TGSSIPLTA
+945 TGSGIPLTA

-1000 KLTQDLFG
+1000 KLTQDLFTAAAG
-1008 TGGGTAGKGISATLH
+1008 SSAGGKSISATLH
-1023 VTSNPVHATD
+1023 VTSNPVQAAD
-1033 SPAKASSASAPAST
+1033 SPAKTSTATSASSSPAGS
-1047 PTGTTVVKVTP
+1047 TVVKVTP
-1058 DLKPAEGSGSA
+1058 DLKTAEPTSSA
-1069 FRLMPALGVSV
+1069 FRLMPALGMTV
-1080 AEQKGKSTV
+1080 ADQKSKTITTV
-1089 ASSEAKPAATI
+1089 ASTEAKPAATI

-1117 TVAAHA
+1117 TVATHPKQVPSSSAV
-1123 KPGSSVASGSGTVHT
+1123 SVAGTAHT

-1144 SMNAAVSKTVAVA
+1144 TVSATVSKAVAVA
-1157 SGAASTPISIAT
+1157 SGAAGTPITIGT
-1169 GAPTVRQVPVS
+1169 GVPVS

-1192 PTRITVPLS
+1192 PARITVPLS
-1201 VISQPMKGKSV
+1201 VISQPVKGKSV

-1221 LGANLS
+1221 LGANIS

-1264 QGQATQVRP
+1264 QGQATQVR
-1273 GRTVGPT
+1273 
-1280 GFSPCLCCL
+1280 
-1289 CPPGEPVCKLLT
+1289 
-1301 RRSLCEQVRI
+1301 I

-1323 ASNSS
+1323 VSGST

-1336 TTAPSPKQAPEQQ
+1336 TTAPSPKQTQDQL

>member
-19 DGHGARIMEDC
+19 DGHGTRIMEDC
-30 LLGDTRVSLP
+30 LLGGTRVSLP

-45 DPEIFFEV
+45 DPEIFFDV

-66 QRAHLQQFLPHVPED
+66 QREHLQQFLPHFPED
-81 SAEQQNQL
+81 SFEQQNQL
-89 LLALFRGENFRF
+89 ILALFSGENFRF

-132 YKRYLSSQQQYFHRL
+132 HKRYLTSQQHYFHRL
-147 LKQILASRSDLLEMA
+147 LRQILASRSDLLEMA
-162 RRSGPALSF
+162 RRSGPALPF

-199 VKEECGDTALSSD
+199 VKEECGDTDLSSD
-212 EEATWDLRETFSFED
+212 EEATLDLQEKFSFED

-293 DLTLNDIMTRV
+293 DLTLSDIMTRV

-327 KEERKKKKIKVIKSE
+327 KEEKKKKKIKLIKSE

-351 GTEGIPPLSQAPSPL
+351 SADGIPPLSQAPSPL
-366 AVPAIKE
+366 AIPAIKE

-393 SLLLEILLLEGQSSL
+393 SLLLEILLLEGQASL
-408 PVLEERVL
+408 PMLEERVL

-451 RAVPSSFSPFV
+451 RAIPSSFSAFV

-495 DQALCKQENEDSSDA
+495 DQAFCKQENEDSSDA

-516 VTDYVVRPSTG
+516 VRTDYVVRPSTG

-686 ALQQKPKPSS
+686 ALQQKPKPPS
-696 KVKSSSKESSLKAL
+696 KVKSGTKESSLKVL

-746 ISPPPVQ
+746 ISPPPVSS
-753 AVSKSGPTTV
+753 VNKSGPAAV
-763 PEPAKS
+763 SEPAKS

-788 SPAASQTP
+788 SPASSQTP
-796 PTSQAAARVV
+796 PSSQATARVV
-806 SHSGSA
+806 SHPGSA
-812 GLPQVRVVAQPGLPA
+812 GLPQVRVVAQPGLPT
-827 VTQQSAGPAQTLPP
+827 VTQQSAGPTQTLPQMP
-841 IPAGPQ
+841 TGPQ
-847 IRVPATATQTKV
+847 IRAPATAPQTKV
-859 MPQTVMATVPVKA
+859 
-872 QTATATVQRPGAGQ
+872 
-886 TGLTVTSLPA
+886 
-896 TTSPASKPATS
+896 
-907 SPGSSAPSA
+907 
-916 STAAVIQNVSGQNII
+916 VS
-931 KQVAITGQLGVKPQ
+931 QVAITGQLGVKPQ
-945 TGSSIPLTA
+945 TGNSIPLTA
-954 TNFRIQGKDVLRL
+954 TNFCIQGKDVLRL

-1008 TGGGTAGKGISATLH
+1008 TGSGTAGKGISATLH
-1023 VTSNPVHATD
+1023 VTSNPVHATE
-1033 SPAKASSASAPAST
+1033 SPAKASSASAPSST

-1058 DLKPAEGSGSA
+1058 DLKPTEASSSA

-1080 AEQKGKSTV
+1080 ADQKAKNTV

-1123 KPGSSVASGSGTVHT
+1123 KQGSSVASGSGTVHT

-1157 SGAASTPISIAT
+1157 SGAASTPISIGT
-1169 GAPTVRQVPVS
+1169 GASAVRQVPVS

-1221 LGANLS
+1221 LGANLG

-1264 QGQATQVRP
+1264 QGQATQVR
-1273 GRTVGPT
+1273 
-1280 GFSPCLCCL
+1280 
-1289 CPPGEPVCKLLT
+1289 
-1301 RRSLCEQVRI
+1301 I

-1323 ASNSS
+1323 ASGSS

>member
-19 DGHGARIMEDC
+19 DGHGTRIMEDC
-30 LLGDTRVSLP
+30 LLGGTRVSLP

-45 DPEIFFEV
+45 DPEIFFDV

-66 QRAHLQQFLPHVPED
+66 QREHLQQFLPHFPED
-81 SAEQQNQL
+81 SIQQQSQL
-89 LLALFRGENFRF
+89 ILALFSGENFRF

-147 LKQILASRSDLLEMA
+147 LKQILASRNVSAARNRVGSGLLFPYRTSTATLDLQE
-162 RRSGPALSF
+162 
-171 RQKRPSPSRTPEER
+171 K
-185 EWRTQQRYLKVLRE
+185 
-199 VKEECGDTALSSD
+199 
-212 EEATWDLRETFSFED
+212 FSFED

-252 STTDMKT
+252 ATTDMKT

-293 DLTLNDIMTRV
+293 DLTLSDIMTRV

-318 AVLKKKVKE
+318 AVLKKRVKE
-327 KEERKKKKIKVIKSE
+327 KEEKKKKKIKMIKSE

-351 GTEGIPPLSQAPSPL
+351 GTEGLPPLSQAPSPL
-366 AVPAIKE
+366 AIPAIKE

-393 SLLLEILLLEGQSSL
+393 SLLLEILLLEGQASL
-408 PVLEERVL
+408 PMLEERVL

-495 DQALCKQENEDSSDA
+495 DQAFCKENEDSSDA

-516 VTDYVVRPSTG
+516 VRTDYVVRPSTG

-686 ALQQKPKPSS
+686 ALQQKPKPPS
-696 KVKSSSKESSLKAL
+696 KVKSSSKESSMKVLGG
-710 SSGPSEQSQMSLSD
+710 GPSEQSQMSLSD

-737 TTPALPATP
+737 TTPALPTTP
-746 ISPPPVQ
+746 ISPPPVPS
-753 AVSKSGPTTV
+753 VSKSGPTPV
-763 PEPAKS
+763 SEPAKS

-788 SPAASQTP
+788 SPASGQTP
-796 PTSQAAARVV
+796 PSSQATARVV

-812 GLPQVRVVAQPGLPA
+812 GLPQVRVVAQPSLPA
-827 VTQQSAGPAQTLPP
+827 VTQQSAGPVLPQM
-841 IPAGPQ
+841 PAGPQ

-859 MPQTVMATVPVKA
+859 VPQTVMATVPVKA
-872 QTATATVQRPGAGQ
+872 QTAAAAVQRPGPGPA
-886 TGLTVTSLPA
+886 GLTVTSLPA
-896 TTSPASKPATS
+896 SANPASKPATS

-916 STAAVIQNVSGQNII
+916 PTAAVIQNVTGQNII

-945 TGSSIPLTA
+945 ASSSIPLTA

-1023 VTSNPVHATD
+1023 VTSTPVHAAD
-1033 SPAKASSASAPAST
+1033 SPAKASPASASSST
-1047 PTGTTVVKVTP
+1047 PAGTTVVKVTP
-1058 DLKPAEGSGSA
+1058 DLKPTEASSSA

-1080 AEQKGKSTV
+1080 ADQKGKSTV

-1123 KPGSSVASGSGTVHT
+1123 KQGASVASGSGTVHT

-1144 SMNAAVSKTVAVA
+1144 SVNAAVSKTVAVA
-1157 SGAASTPISIAT
+1157 SGAANTPISIGA
-1169 GAPTVRQVPVS
+1169 GAPAVRQVPVS

-1192 PTRITVPLS
+1192 PARITVPLS

-1221 LGANLS
+1221 LGA
-1227 GLGRNIILTTMPAGT
+1227 
-1242 KLIAGNKPVSFLTAQ
+1242 K
-1257 QLQQLQQ
+1257 
-1264 QGQATQVRP
+1264 
-1273 GRTVGPT
+1273 
-1280 GFSPCLCCL
+1280 
-1289 CPPGEPVCKLLT
+1289 
-1301 RRSLCEQVRI
+1301 
-1311 QTVPASHLQQGT
+1311 
-1323 ASNSS
+1323 
-1328 KAVSTVVV
+1328 
-1336 TTAPSPKQAPEQQ
+1336 

>member
-19 DGHGARIMEDC
+19 DGHGTRIMEDC
-30 LLGDTRVSLP
+30 LLGGTRVSLP

-45 DPEIFFEV
+45 DPEIFFDV

-66 QRAHLQQFLPHVPED
+66 QREHLQQFLPQFPTDNV
-81 SAEQQNQL
+81 EQQNEL
-89 LLALFRGENFRF
+89 ILALFSGENFRF

-132 YKRYLSSQQQYFHRL
+132 YKRYLNSQQQYFHRL

-162 RRSGPALSF
+162 RRSGPALPF
-171 RQKRPSPSRTPEER
+171 RHKRHSPSRSPEER

-212 EEATWDLRETFSFED
+212 EEATLDLQEKFSFED

-293 DLTLNDIMTRV
+293 DLTLSDIMVRV

-327 KEERKKKKIKVIKSE
+327 KEKKKKIRLIKSE

-351 GTEGIPPLSQAPSPL
+351 TTEGVPALSQAPSPL
-366 AVPAIKE
+366 AISSIKE
-373 EPLEDLKPC
+373 EPLEDIKPC
-382 LGINEISSSFF
+382 LGISELFSSFF
-393 SLLLEILLLEGQSSL
+393 SLLLEILLESQASL
-408 PVLEERVL
+408 PMLEDRVL

-428 WFSAAPNWAELV
+428 WYSAAPNWAELV

-472 LLGQSQDNEKE
+472 LLGQFQDNEKE

-488 QLWLETK
+488 HLWLETK
-495 DQALCKQENEDSSDA
+495 DQTFCKQENEDSSDA
-510 TTPVPR
+510 MTPVPR
-516 VTDYVVRPSTG
+516 VRTDYVVRPSTG

-686 ALQQKPKPSS
+686 ALQQKPKPPS
-696 KVKSSSKESSLKAL
+696 KVKSSNKESSMKGL
-710 SSGPSEQSQMSLSD
+710 SGPAEPSQMSLSD

-737 TTPALPATP
+737 TTPALPTTP
-746 ISPPPVQ
+746 ISPPPVS
-753 AVSKSGPTTV
+753 AVNKSGSTPAS
-763 PEPAKS
+763 EPAKS

-778 PTMPQLGTML
+778 PTMPQLGTVL
-788 SPAASQTP
+788 SPASIQTP
-796 PTSQAAARVV
+796 PSSQATARVV
-806 SHSGSA
+806 SHSSSA
-812 GLPQVRVVAQPGLPA
+812 GLPQVRVVAQPSLPT
-827 VTQQSAGPAQTLPP
+827 VSQQSMGPAQTLPQM
-841 IPAGPQ
+841 PAGPQ
-847 IRVPATATQTKV
+847 IRVPVTATQTKV
-859 MPQTVMATVPVKA
+859 VSQAVVATVPVKG
-872 QTATATVQRPGAGQ
+872 QTAAASVQRSGAGQ
-886 TGLTVTSLPA
+886 TGLTVTNLPA
-896 TTSPASKPATS
+896 AVSPVSKPAMN
-907 SPGSSAPSA
+907 SPGNSAPSA
-916 STAAVIQNVSGQNII
+916 STTAVIQNVTGQNII
-931 KQVAITGQLGVKPQ
+931 KQVSITGQLGVKPQ
-945 TGSSIPLTA
+945 PGNSIPLTA
-954 TNFRIQGKDVLRL
+954 TNFRIQG
-967 PPSSITTDAK
+967 
-977 GQTVLRITP
+977 
-986 DMMAT
+986 
-991 LAKSQVTTV
+991 
-1000 KLTQDLFG
+1000 
-1008 TGGGTAGKGISATLH
+1008 
-1023 VTSNPVHATD
+1023 
-1033 SPAKASSASAPAST
+1033 
-1047 PTGTTVVKVTP
+1047 TTVVKVTP
-1058 DLKPAEGSGSA
+1058 DLKPTETSNSA

-1080 AEQKGKSTV
+1080 ADQKGKNTV

-1123 KPGSSVASGSGTVHT
+1123 KQGASVAGGSGTVHST
-1138 SAVSLP
+1138 TVTLP
-1144 SMNAAVSKTVAVA
+1144 SINATVSKTVTVA
-1157 SGAASTPISIAT
+1157 SGATSTPISIGT
-1169 GAPTVRQVPVS
+1169 GAPTVRQVPVN

-1264 QGQATQVRP
+1264 QGQATQVR
-1273 GRTVGPT
+1273 
-1280 GFSPCLCCL
+1280 
-1289 CPPGEPVCKLLT
+1289 
-1301 RRSLCEQVRI
+1301 I
-1311 QTVPASHLQQGT
+1311 QTVPASHLQQGS
-1323 ASNSS
+1323 ASGAS

>member
-19 DGHGARIMEDC
+19 DGHGTRIMEDC
-30 LLGDTRVSLP
+30 LLGGTRVSLP

-45 DPEIFFEV
+45 DPEIFFDV
-53 VSLSTW
+53 VSFSTW
-59 QEVLSDS
+59 QEVLSAS
-66 QRAHLQQFLPHVPED
+66 QREHLQQFLPRFPED
-81 SAEQQNQL
+81 STEQQDQL
-89 LLALFRGENFRF
+89 ILALFSGENFRF

-126 LCFKSQ
+126 LCFRSQ

-162 RRSGPALSF
+162 RRSGPALPS

-199 VKEECGDTALSSD
+199 VKEECGDSALSSD
-212 EEATWDLRETFSFED
+212 EED

-327 KEERKKKKIKVIKSE
+327 KEERKKKKIKMIKSE

-351 GTEGIPPLSQAPSPL
+351 GTEGLPPLSQAPSPL
-366 AVPAIKE
+366 AIPAIKE

-393 SLLLEILLLEGQSSL
+393 SLLLEILLLEGQASL
-408 PVLEERVL
+408 PMLEERVL

-451 RAVPSSFSPFV
+451 RAVPSSVSPFV
-462 EFKEKTQQWK
+462 GFKEKTQQWK

-495 DQALCKQENEDSSDA
+495 DQAFCKQENEDSSDA

-516 VTDYVVRPSTG
+516 VRTDYVVRPSTG

-686 ALQQKPKPSS
+686 ALQQKPKPPS
-696 KVKSSSKESSLKAL
+696 KVKSSSKEGSVKVL
-710 SSGPSEQSQMSLSD
+710 SAGPSEQSQPSLSD

-746 ISPPPVQ
+746 ISPPPVPS
-753 AVSKSGPTTV
+753 VNKSGPTTV
-763 PEPAKS
+763 SEPVKPT
-769 SSGVLLVSS
+769 SGVLLVSS

-788 SPAASQTP
+788 SPASSQTP
-796 PTSQAAARVV
+796 PSSQAAARVV

-812 GLPQVRVVAQPGLPA
+812 GLPQVRVVAQPSLPA
-827 VTQQSAGPAQTLPP
+827 VTQSAGPAPTLPQ
-841 IPAGPQ
+841 ITAGPQ
-847 IRVPATATQTKV
+847 IRVPATAVQTKGG
-859 MPQTVMATVPVKA
+859 PQTVMATVPVKA
-872 QTATATVQRPGAGQ
+872 QTAAAAVQRPGPA
-886 TGLTVTSLPA
+886 GLTVTSLPA
-896 TTSPASKPATS
+896 AANPASKPATS
-907 SPGSSAPSA
+907 SPGGSAPSTPA
-916 STAAVIQNVSGQNII
+916 AAVIQNVTGQNII

-1008 TGGGTAGKGISATLH
+1008 TGSGPTGKGISATLH
-1023 VTSNPVHATD
+1023 VTSNPVHAAD
-1033 SPAKASSASAPAST
+1033 SPAKASPASAPSST
-1047 PTGTTVVKVTP
+1047 PPGTTVVKVTP
-1058 DLKPAEGSGSA
+1058 DLKPTEASSSA

-1080 AEQKGKSTV
+1080 ADQKGKNTV

-1109 PPKAGQTI
+1109 PPKAGPTI

-1123 KPGSSVASGSGTVHT
+1123 KQGPSVASGSGTVHT

-1144 SMNAAVSKTVAVA
+1144 SVNAAVSKTVAVA
-1157 SGAASTPISIAT
+1157 SGAASTPISIGT
-1169 GAPTVRQVPVS
+1169 GAPAVRQVPVS

-1201 VISQPMKGKSV
+1201 VISQPMKGKGV

-1221 LGANLS
+1221 LGANLG

-1264 QGQATQVRP
+1264 QGQATQVR
-1273 GRTVGPT
+1273 
-1280 GFSPCLCCL
+1280 
-1289 CPPGEPVCKLLT
+1289 
-1301 RRSLCEQVRI
+1301 I

-1323 ASNSS
+1323 ASGSS

>member
-19 DGHGARIMEDC
+19 DGHGTRIMEDC

-45 DPEIFFEV
+45 DPEIFFDV

-59 QEVLSDS
+59 EEVLSDS
-66 QRAHLQQFLPHVPED
+66 QREHLRQFLPRFPED
-81 SAEQQNQL
+81 NTEQQSQL
-89 LLALFRGENFRF
+89 VLALFTGENFRF

-147 LKQILASRSDLLEMA
+147 LKQILASRRNLLERA
-162 RRSGPALSF
+162 RRSGPVLSF
-171 RQKRPSPSRTPEER
+171 RQKRPSPSRTAEER
-185 EWRTQQRYLKVLRE
+185 ERRTQQRYLKILRE
-199 VKEECGDTALSSD
+199 VKEECGDTAPSSD
-212 EEATWDLRETFSFED
+212 EEAILDLEEKFSFED

-259 ADKIELGDS
+259 ADKIELGDN

-285 DHPDLLTG
+285 DHPDLFTG

-327 KEERKKKKIKVIKSE
+327 KDEKKKKKIKTIKSE

-351 GTEGIPPLSQAPSPL
+351 GAEGMPPLSQAPSPL

-495 DQALCKQENEDSSDA
+495 DQAFCKQEHEDGADA

-696 KVKSSSKESSLKAL
+696 KVKSSSKESSMKVL

-746 ISPPPVQ
+746 ISPPPVS
-753 AVSKSGPTTV
+753 VVNKSGPV
-763 PEPAKS
+763 PVSEPAKS

-788 SPAASQTP
+788 SPASSQTP
-796 PTSQAAARVV
+796 PSSQAAARVV
-806 SHSGSA
+806 GHSGSA
-812 GLPQVRVVAQPGLPA
+812 GLPQVRVVAQSNLPA

-841 IPAGPQ
+841 NPAGPQ
-847 IRVPATATQTKV
+847 IRIPATATQTKV
-859 MPQTVMATVPVKA
+859 VPQTVMATVPVKA
-872 QTATATVQRPGAGQ
+872 QTAAATVQRPGPGQ

-896 TTSPASKPATS
+896 TASPASKPATS
-907 SPGSSAPSA
+907 SPGTSAPSA
-916 STAAVIQNVSGQNII
+916 STATVIQNVSGQNII
-931 KQVAITGQLGVKPQ
+931 KQVAVTGQLGVKPQ

-1008 TGGGTAGKGISATLH
+1008 AGSGTAGKGISATLH
-1023 VTSNPVHATD
+1023 VTSNPVHAAD
-1033 SPAKASSASAPAST
+1033 SPAKASSASAPSVT

-1058 DLKPAEGSGSA
+1058 DLKPAEASSSA

-1080 AEQKGKSTV
+1080 ADQKGKSSV

-1117 TVAAHA
+1117 TVATHA
-1123 KPGSSVASGSGTVHT
+1123 KQGSAVAGGSGTVHT

-1144 SMNAAVSKTVAVA
+1144 SVNAAVSKTVAVA
-1157 SGAASTPISIAT
+1157 SGAASTPISIGT
-1169 GAPTVRQVPVS
+1169 GASTVRQVPVS

-1221 LGANLS
+1221 LGANLG

-1264 QGQATQVRP
+1264 QGQATQVR
-1273 GRTVGPT
+1273 
-1280 GFSPCLCCL
+1280 
-1289 CPPGEPVCKLLT
+1289 
-1301 RRSLCEQVRI
+1301 I

-1336 TTAPSPKQAPEQQ
+1336 TTAPSPKQVPEQQ

>member
-1 MDSLDH
+1 MHVFVQSTCGEETMDSLDH

-19 DGHGARIMEDC
+19 DGHGTRIMEDC
-30 LLGDTRVSLP
+30 LLGGTRVSLP

-45 DPEIFFEV
+45 DPEIFFDV

-66 QRAHLQQFLPHVPED
+66 QREHLQQFLPHFPED
-81 SAEQQNQL
+81 SVEQQNEL
-89 LLALFRGENFRF
+89 ILALFNGENFRF

-132 YKRYLSSQQQYFHRL
+132 YKRYLNSQQQYFHRL

-162 RRSGPALSF
+162 RRSGPALPF
-171 RQKRPSPSRTPEER
+171 RQKRPSPSRSPEER

-212 EEATWDLRETFSFED
+212 EEAALDLQEQFSFED

-327 KEERKKKKIKVIKSE
+327 KEEKKKKKIKTIKSE
-342 AEDLAEPLS
+342 ADDLAEPLS
-351 GTEGIPPLSQAPSPL
+351 NTDGVAPLSQAPSPL
-366 AVPAIKE
+366 AIPSIKE

-393 SLLLEILLLEGQSSL
+393 SLLLEILLLESQASL
-408 PVLEERVL
+408 AMLEERVL

-495 DQALCKQENEDSSDA
+495 DQAFCKQENEDSSDA

-516 VTDYVVRPSTG
+516 VRTDYVVRPSTG

-686 ALQQKPKPSS
+686 ALQQKPKPPS
-696 KVKSSSKESSLKAL
+696 KVKSSSKESSIKVL

-746 ISPPPVQ
+746 ISPPPVS
-753 AVSKSGPTTV
+753 VMNKSGPTTV
-763 PEPAKS
+763 SEPAKS

-778 PTMPQLGTML
+778 PTMPHLGTML
-788 SPAASQTP
+788 SPASSQTTP
-796 PTSQAAARVV
+796 SSQAAARVV

-812 GLPQVRVVAQPGLPA
+812 GLSQVRVVAQPSLSA
-827 VTQQSAGPAQTLPP
+827 VSQQSTGPAQTLPQM
-841 IPAGPQ
+841 PAGPQ

-859 MPQTVMATVPVKA
+859 VPQTVMATVPVKA
-872 QTATATVQRPGAGQ
+872 QTTAATVQRPGPGQ

-896 TTSPASKPATS
+896 TASPVSKPATS
-907 SPGSSAPSA
+907 SPGTSAPSA
-916 STAAVIQNVSGQNII
+916 STAAVIQNVAGQNII

-945 TGSSIPLTA
+945 TGNSIPLTA
-954 TNFRIQGKDVLRL
+954 TNFRIQ
-967 PPSSITTDAK
+967 
-977 GQTVLRITP
+977 
-986 DMMAT
+986 
-991 LAKSQVTTV
+991 
-1000 KLTQDLFG
+1000 
-1008 TGGGTAGKGISATLH
+1008 
-1023 VTSNPVHATD
+1023 
-1033 SPAKASSASAPAST
+1033 
-1047 PTGTTVVKVTP
+1047 GTTVVKVTP
-1058 DLKPAEGSGSA
+1058 DLKPAEASSSA

-1080 AEQKGKSTV
+1080 ADQKGKSTV

-1117 TVAAHA
+1117 TVATHA
-1123 KPGSSVASGSGTVHT
+1123 KQGASVASGSGTVHT
-1138 SAVSLP
+1138 SAVSLS

-1157 SGAASTPISIAT
+1157 SGAASTPISIGT

-1264 QGQATQVRP
+1264 QGQATQVR
-1273 GRTVGPT
+1273 
-1280 GFSPCLCCL
+1280 
-1289 CPPGEPVCKLLT
+1289 
-1301 RRSLCEQVRI
+1301 I

-1323 ASNSS
+1323 ASGSS

>member
-19 DGHGARIMEDC
+19 DGHGTRIMEDC
-30 LLGDTRVSLP
+30 LLGGTRVSLP

-45 DPEIFFEV
+45 DPEIFFDV

-59 QEVLSDS
+59 QEVLSES
-66 QRAHLQQFLPHVPED
+66 QREHLQQFLPHFPED
-81 SAEQQNQL
+81 SLEQQNQL
-89 LLALFRGENFRF
+89 VLALFSGENFRF

-132 YKRYLSSQQQYFHRL
+132 YKRYLTSQQQYFHRL
-147 LKQILASRSDLLEMA
+147 LKQILASRNDLLEMA
-162 RRSGPALSF
+162 RRSGPALPF

-199 VKEECGDTALSSD
+199 VKEECGDTDLSSD
-212 EEATWDLRETFSFED
+212 EEATLDLQEKFSFED

-327 KEERKKKKIKVIKSE
+327 KEEKKKKKIKLIKSE

-351 GTEGIPPLSQAPSPL
+351 SADGIPPLSQAPSPL
-366 AVPAIKE
+366 AIPAIKE

-393 SLLLEILLLEGQSSL
+393 SLLLEILLLEGQASL
-408 PVLEERVL
+408 PMLEERVL

-495 DQALCKQENEDSSDA
+495 DQAFCKQENEDSSDA

-516 VTDYVVRPSTG
+516 VRTDYVVRPSTG

-686 ALQQKPKPSS
+686 ALQQKPKPPS
-696 KVKSSSKESSLKAL
+696 KVKSGSKESSLKVL

-746 ISPPPVQ
+746 ISPPPVSS
-753 AVSKSGPTTV
+753 VNKSGPTPV
-763 PEPAKS
+763 SEPAKS

-788 SPAASQTP
+788 SPASSQTP
-796 PTSQAAARVV
+796 PNSQAAARVV

-812 GLPQVRVVAQPGLPA
+812 GLPQVRVVAQPGLPTA
-827 VTQQSAGPAQTLPP
+827 TQQSAGPTQTLPQM
-841 IPAGPQ
+841 PAGPQ
-847 IRVPATATQTKV
+847 MRVPATATQTKV
-859 MPQTVMATVPVKA
+859 VPQTVMATVPVKA
-872 QTATATVQRPGAGQ
+872 QTAAATVQRPGPG
-886 TGLTVTSLPA
+886 TGLTMTSLPA
-896 TTSPASKPATS
+896 TASPASKPATS
-907 SPGSSAPSA
+907 SPGSSTPSA
-916 STAAVIQNVSGQNII
+916 STAAVIQNVTGQNII

-945 TGSSIPLTA
+945 AGSSIPLTA

-1008 TGGGTAGKGISATLH
+1008 TGSGTAGKGISATLH

-1033 SPAKASSASAPAST
+1033 SPAKASSASAPSST

-1058 DLKPAEGSGSA
+1058 DLKPTEASSSA

-1080 AEQKGKSTV
+1080 ADQKGKNTV

-1117 TVAAHA
+1117 TVATHA
-1123 KPGSSVASGSGTVHT
+1123 KQGSSVASGSGTVHT

-1157 SGAASTPISIAT
+1157 SGAASTPISI
-1169 GAPTVRQVPVS
+1169 GAGASAVRQVPVS

-1221 LGANLS
+1221 LGANLG

-1264 QGQATQVRP
+1264 QGQATQVR
-1273 GRTVGPT
+1273 
-1280 GFSPCLCCL
+1280 
-1289 CPPGEPVCKLLT
+1289 
-1301 RRSLCEQVRI
+1301 I

-1323 ASNSS
+1323 ASGSS

-1336 TTAPSPKQAPEQQ
+1336 TTAPSPKRAPEQQ

>member
-1 MDSLDH
+1 
-7 MLTDPLELGPCG
+7 
-19 DGHGARIMEDC
+19 MEDC
-30 LLGDTRVSLP
+30 LLGGTRVSLP

-45 DPEIFFEV
+45 DDVKIPEIFFDV

-66 QRAHLQQFLPHVPED
+66 QREHLQQFLPHFPED
-81 SAEQQNQL
+81 SVEQQNEL
-89 LLALFRGENFRF
+89 ILALFSGENFRF

-162 RRSGPALSF
+162 RRSGPALPF
-171 RQKRPSPSRTPEER
+171 RQKRPSPSRSPEER

-212 EEATWDLRETFSFED
+212 EEATLDLQEQFSFED

-285 DHPDLLTG
+285 EQLVRLANVNNVRFGGFDFQRPAECSVCLNCYSDFVKYRNHCLHLNGAPEDHPDLLTG
-293 DLTLNDIMTRV
+293 DLTLSDIMTRV

-327 KEERKKKKIKVIKSE
+327 KEEKKKKKIKTIKSE
-342 AEDLAEPLS
+342 ADDLTEPLS
-351 GTEGIPPLSQAPSPL
+351 NTDGIAPLSQASSPL
-366 AVPAIKE
+366 AIPSIKE

-393 SLLLEILLLEGQSSL
+393 TLLLEILLLESQASL
-408 PVLEERVL
+408 AMLEERVL

-451 RAVPSSFSPFV
+451 RVFLHLLNSKRKRSSGSC
-462 EFKEKTQQWK
+462 
-472 LLGQSQDNEKE
+472 L
-483 LAALF
+483 
-488 QLWLETK
+488 
-495 DQALCKQENEDSSDA
+495 QENEDSSEA

-516 VTDYVVRPSTG
+516 VRTDYVVRPSTG

-686 ALQQKPKPSS
+686 ALQQKPKPPS
-696 KVKSSSKESSLKAL
+696 KVKSSSKESSIKVL

-746 ISPPPVQ
+746 ISPPPVS
-753 AVSKSGPTTV
+753 AVNKSGPTTV
-763 PEPAKS
+763 SEPAKS
-769 SSGVLLVSS
+769 SSG
-778 PTMPQLGTML
+778 
-788 SPAASQTP
+788 
-796 PTSQAAARVV
+796 
-806 SHSGSA
+806 
-812 GLPQVRVVAQPGLPA
+812 
-827 VTQQSAGPAQTLPP
+827 
-841 IPAGPQ
+841 
-847 IRVPATATQTKV
+847 
-859 MPQTVMATVPVKA
+859 
-872 QTATATVQRPGAGQ
+872 
-886 TGLTVTSLPA
+886 
-896 TTSPASKPATS
+896 
-907 SPGSSAPSA
+907 
-916 STAAVIQNVSGQNII
+916 
-931 KQVAITGQLGVKPQ
+931 
-945 TGSSIPLTA
+945 
-954 TNFRIQGKDVLRL
+954 
-967 PPSSITTDAK
+967 
-977 GQTVLRITP
+977 
-986 DMMAT
+986 
-991 LAKSQVTTV
+991 
-1000 KLTQDLFG
+1000 
-1008 TGGGTAGKGISATLH
+1008 
-1023 VTSNPVHATD
+1023 
-1033 SPAKASSASAPAST
+1033 
-1047 PTGTTVVKVTP
+1047 
-1058 DLKPAEGSGSA
+1058 
-1069 FRLMPALGVSV
+1069 
-1080 AEQKGKSTV
+1080 
-1089 ASSEAKPAATI
+1089 
-1100 RIVQGLGVM
+1100 
-1109 PPKAGQTI
+1109 
-1117 TVAAHA
+1117 
-1123 KPGSSVASGSGTVHT
+1123 
-1138 SAVSLP
+1138 
-1144 SMNAAVSKTVAVA
+1144 
-1157 SGAASTPISIAT
+1157 
-1169 GAPTVRQVPVS
+1169 
-1180 TTVVSTSQAGKL
+1180 
-1192 PTRITVPLS
+1192 
-1201 VISQPMKGKSV
+1201 
-1212 VTAPIIKGN
+1212 
-1221 LGANLS
+1221 
-1227 GLGRNIILTTMPAGT
+1227 
-1242 KLIAGNKPVSFLTAQ
+1242 
-1257 QLQQLQQ
+1257 
-1264 QGQATQVRP
+1264 
-1273 GRTVGPT
+1273 
-1280 GFSPCLCCL
+1280 
-1289 CPPGEPVCKLLT
+1289 
-1301 RRSLCEQVRI
+1301 
-1311 QTVPASHLQQGT
+1311 
-1323 ASNSS
+1323 
-1328 KAVSTVVV
+1328 
-1336 TTAPSPKQAPEQQ
+1336 

>member
-19 DGHGARIMEDC
+19 DGHGTRIMEDC
-30 LLGDTRVSLP
+30 LLGGTRVSLP

-45 DPEIFFEV
+45 DPEIFFDV

-59 QEVLSDS
+59 REVLSDS
-66 QRAHLQQFLPHVPED
+66 QREHLQRFLPHFPED
-81 SAEQQNQL
+81 SIEQQSQL
-89 LLALFRGENFRF
+89 ILALFSGENFRF

-162 RRSGPALSF
+162 RRSGPALPF

-212 EEATWDLRETFSFED
+212 EEATLDLQEKFSFED
-227 LSSWLPSSPARSPS
+227 LNSWLPSSPARSPS

-259 ADKIELGDS
+259 ADKIELGES

-327 KEERKKKKIKVIKSE
+327 KEEKKKKKIKMIKSE
-342 AEDLAEPLS
+342 EDLAEPMS
-351 GTEGIPPLSQAPSPL
+351 STEGAPPLSRAPSPL
-366 AVPAIKE
+366 AAPAIKE

-393 SLLLEILLLEGQSSL
+393 SLLLEILLLEGQASL
-408 PVLEERVL
+408 PMLEERVL

-428 WFSAAPNWAELV
+428 WFSVAPNWAELV

-495 DQALCKQENEDSSDA
+495 DQAFCKQENEDSSDA

-516 VTDYVVRPSTG
+516 VRTDYVVRPSTG

-686 ALQQKPKPSS
+686 ALQQKPKPPS
-696 KVKSSSKESSLKAL
+696 KVKSSSKENSLKIL
-710 SSGPSEQSQMSLSD
+710 SGGPSEQSQMSLSD

-737 TTPALPATP
+737 TTPALPTTP
-746 ISPPPVQ
+746 ISPPPVSS
-753 AVSKSGPTTV
+753 VNKSGSTAIS
-763 PEPAKS
+763 EPAKS

-788 SPAASQTP
+788 SPASSQTP
-796 PTSQAAARVV
+796 PNSQAARVV

-812 GLPQVRVVAQPGLPA
+812 GLPQVRVVAQPSLPT
-827 VTQQSAGPAQTLPP
+827 VTQQSAGPTQTLPQM
-841 IPAGPQ
+841 PAGPQ
-847 IRVPATATQTKV
+847 IRVPATVAQTKV
-859 MPQTVMATVPVKA
+859 VPQTVMATVPVKA
-872 QTATATVQRPGAGQ
+872 QTTAASVQRPGSGP
-886 TGLTVTSLPA
+886 TGLTVASLPA
-896 TTSPASKPATS
+896 TASPASKPATS

-916 STAAVIQNVSGQNII
+916 SPAAVIQNVTGQNII

-945 TGSSIPLTA
+945 TGNSIPLTA
-954 TNFRIQGKDVLRL
+954 TNFRIQG
-967 PPSSITTDAK
+967 
-977 GQTVLRITP
+977 
-986 DMMAT
+986 
-991 LAKSQVTTV
+991 
-1000 KLTQDLFG
+1000 
-1008 TGGGTAGKGISATLH
+1008 
-1023 VTSNPVHATD
+1023 
-1033 SPAKASSASAPAST
+1033 
-1047 PTGTTVVKVTP
+1047 TTVVKVTP
-1058 DLKPAEGSGSA
+1058 DLKPTEASSSA

-1080 AEQKGKSTV
+1080 ADQKGKNTV

-1117 TVAAHA
+1117 TVATHA
-1123 KPGSSVASGSGTVHT
+1123 KQGSSVASGSGTVHT

-1157 SGAASTPISIAT
+1157 SGAASTPISIGT

-1180 TTVVSTSQAGKL
+1180 TAVVSTSQAGKL

-1257 QLQQLQQ
+1257 QLQHLQQ
-1264 QGQATQVRP
+1264 QGQAT
-1273 GRTVGPT
+1273 
-1280 GFSPCLCCL
+1280 
-1289 CPPGEPVCKLLT
+1289 
-1301 RRSLCEQVRI
+1301 QVRI

-1323 ASNSS
+1323 ASGSS

>member
-30 LLGDTRVSLP
+30 LLGGTRVSLP

-45 DPEIFFEV
+45 DPEIFFDV

-66 QRAHLQQFLPHVPED
+66 QREHLQQFLPRFPED
-81 SAEQQNQL
+81 SIEQQNEL
-89 LLALFRGENFRF
+89 ILALFSGENFRF

-162 RRSGPALSF
+162 RRSGPALSL

-212 EEATWDLRETFSFED
+212 EEATLDLQEKFSFED

-252 STTDMKT
+252 STMDMKT
-259 ADKIELGDS
+259 TDKIELGDS
-268 DLKIML
+268 DLKMML

-293 DLTLNDIMTRV
+293 DLTLSDIMTRV

-327 KEERKKKKIKVIKSE
+327 KEEKKKKKIKMIKSE
-342 AEDLAEPLS
+342 AEDLTEPLS
-351 GTEGIPPLSQAPSPL
+351 STEGVPPLSQAPSPL
-366 AVPAIKE
+366 AIPAIKE

-393 SLLLEILLLEGQSSL
+393 SLLLEILLLESQASL
-408 PVLEERVL
+408 PMLEERVL

-472 LLGQSQDNEKE
+472 LLVNTAQHIGKKRQYQTLFCSVKE
-483 LAALF
+483 SFKIPFVL
-488 QLWLETK
+488 
-495 DQALCKQENEDSSDA
+495 S
-510 TTPVPR
+510 R
-516 VTDYVVRPSTG
+516 RTDYVVRPSTG

-686 ALQQKPKPSS
+686 ALQQKPKPPS
-696 KVKSSSKESSLKAL
+696 KVKSSSKESSVKVL

-746 ISPPPVQ
+746 ISPPPVSS
-753 AVSKSGPTTV
+753 VNKSGPTTAS
-763 PEPAKS
+763 EPAKS

-788 SPAASQTP
+788 SPASSQTP
-796 PTSQAAARVV
+796 PSSQAARVV

-812 GLPQVRVVAQPGLPA
+812 GVPQVRVVAQPTLPA
-827 VTQQSAGPAQTLPP
+827 VPQQAAGAAQTLPQMP
-841 IPAGPQ
+841 GGPQ

-859 MPQTVMATVPVKA
+859 VPQAVMATVPVKA
-872 QTATATVQRPGAGQ
+872 QTAAATVQRPGPGQ

-896 TTSPASKPATS
+896 AASPVSKPATS
-907 SPGSSAPSA
+907 SPGTSAPSA
-916 STAAVIQNVSGQNII
+916 STAAVIQNVTGQNII

-945 TGSSIPLTA
+945 TGNSIPLTA

-1008 TGGGTAGKGISATLH
+1008 TGSGTAGKGISATLH
-1023 VTSNPVHATD
+1023 VTSNPVHAAD
-1033 SPAKASSASAPAST
+1033 SPAKASSASAPSST

-1058 DLKPAEGSGSA
+1058 DLKPTEASSSA

-1080 AEQKGKSTV
+1080 ADQKGKSTV

-1123 KPGSSVASGSGTVHT
+1123 KQGASVASGSGTVHT

-1157 SGAASTPISIAT
+1157 SGAASTPISIGT

-1221 LGANLS
+1221 LGANLG

-1264 QGQATQVRP
+1264 QGQATQVR
-1273 GRTVGPT
+1273 
-1280 GFSPCLCCL
+1280 
-1289 CPPGEPVCKLLT
+1289 
-1301 RRSLCEQVRI
+1301 I
-1311 QTVPASHLQQGT
+1311 QTVPTSHLQQGT
-1323 ASNSS
+1323 ASGSS

-1336 TTAPSPKQAPEQQ
+1336 TTAPSPQQAPEQQ

>member
-19 DGHGARIMEDC
+19 DGHGTRIMEDC
-30 LLGDTRVSLP
+30 LLGGTRVSLP

-45 DPEIFFEV
+45 DPEIFFDV

-66 QRAHLQQFLPHVPED
+66 QREHLQQFLPQFSED
-81 SAEQQNQL
+81 SAEQQNEL
-89 LLALFRGENFRF
+89 ILALFSGENFRF

-132 YKRYLSSQQQYFHRL
+132 YKRYLNSQQQYFHRL

-162 RRSGPALSF
+162 RRSGPALPF

-212 EEATWDLRETFSFED
+212 EEDLG
-227 LSSWLPSSPARSPS
+227 SWLPSSPARSPS

-327 KEERKKKKIKVIKSE
+327 KEEKKKKKIKTIKSE

-351 GTEGIPPLSQAPSPL
+351 STEGVAPLSQAPSPL
-366 AVPAIKE
+366 AIPAIKE

-393 SLLLEILLLEGQSSL
+393 SLLLEILLLESQASL
-408 PVLEERVL
+408 PMLEERVL

-495 DQALCKQENEDSSDA
+495 DQAFCKQENEDSSDA

-516 VTDYVVRPSTG
+516 VRTDYVVRPSTG

-686 ALQQKPKPSS
+686 ALQQKPKPPS
-696 KVKSSSKESSLKAL
+696 KVKSSNKESSIKVL

-737 TTPALPATP
+737 TTPALPAIP
-746 ISPPPVQ
+746 ISPPPVS
-753 AVSKSGPTTV
+753 AVNKSGPSTV
-763 PEPAKS
+763 SEPAKS

-778 PTMPQLGTML
+778 PTMPHLGTML
-788 SPAASQTP
+788 SPASSQTTP
-796 PTSQAAARVV
+796 SSQAAARVV

-812 GLPQVRVVAQPGLPA
+812 GLSQVRVVAQPSLPA
-827 VTQQSAGPAQTLPP
+827 VPQQSAGPAQTLPHMP
-841 IPAGPQ
+841 TGPQ

-859 MPQTVMATVPVKA
+859 VPQTVMATVPVKA
-872 QTATATVQRPGAGQ
+872 QTTAATVQRPGPGQ

-896 TTSPASKPATS
+896 TTSPVSKPATS
-907 SPGSSAPSA
+907 SPGTSAPSA
-916 STAAVIQNVSGQNII
+916 STAAVIQNVTGQNII

-945 TGSSIPLTA
+945 TGNSIPLTA
-954 TNFRIQGKDVLRL
+954 TNFRIQG
-967 PPSSITTDAK
+967 
-977 GQTVLRITP
+977 
-986 DMMAT
+986 
-991 LAKSQVTTV
+991 
-1000 KLTQDLFG
+1000 
-1008 TGGGTAGKGISATLH
+1008 
-1023 VTSNPVHATD
+1023 
-1033 SPAKASSASAPAST
+1033 
-1047 PTGTTVVKVTP
+1047 TTVVKVTP
-1058 DLKPAEGSGSA
+1058 DLKPTEASSSA

-1080 AEQKGKSTV
+1080 ADQKGKSTV

-1117 TVAAHA
+1117 TVATHA
-1123 KPGSSVASGSGTVHT
+1123 KQGASVASGSGTVHT

-1157 SGAASTPISIAT
+1157 SGAASTPISIGT

-1212 VTAPIIKGN
+1212 VTAPIIKGS

-1264 QGQATQVRP
+1264 QGQATQVR
-1273 GRTVGPT
+1273 
-1280 GFSPCLCCL
+1280 
-1289 CPPGEPVCKLLT
+1289 
-1301 RRSLCEQVRI
+1301 I

-1323 ASNSS
+1323 ASGSS